1 MAKIVKIFLIAA
13 FSCVLAFGASG
24 EAFFAKFDK
33 DFIVATPN
41 YKRSL
46 HKELK
51 SLYQGA
57 SDKEVR
63 IKALKRLV
71 YSSKNLGLD
80 SSPYE
85 KELARINKN
94 ASAAN
99 EAKPKSGKQS
109 KERRD
114 ASNSKEKQSL
124 KNSKTANSTRGDGA
138 AASSSR
144 DKGSA
149 KNNKS
154 SKTANSKNPA
164 NSTEKSAKSAAN
176 PDKNRKVAASKTS
189 ADKASSAKISADK
202 ASAAKKVRAAASA
215 DLSLL
220 SKEDLEFLRST
231 RPSGADTAQ
240 DVDEISSDRQSSEDA
255 SAKNE
260 EGEPSTENSELRKSS
275 VKKEDKSANLALN
288 SLRGDASEIV
298 LEFNRDL
305 RQSDYKDFTIASS
318 DNFRFVIDFAARQK
332 SQSTRLKDS
341 FVGEVRISQYDD
353 KTVRVVLSD
362 EKEFNAGVQID
373 GNLMILSAAAKSS
386 RAKTPTKRR
395 SKNASEQSDA
405 HTAGDAQ
412 GAKSASV
419 KTEKIYKST
428 KGKLI
433 VIDPGHGGSDS
444 GAVGNGLKEK
454 SVVLA
459 TSKKLGALLQKRG
472 YKVLY
477 TRTTDVFI
485 NLRSRTAFAA
495 RKNADMFIS
504 IHANAAPNAKA
515 ALKMNGVETFF
526 LSPARSER
534 SKNAAALEN
543 KGDLEDM
550 NTFSKQTF
558 LNFLNREKIISSNK
572 LAIDIQSYMLSSV
585 KKSFASKDGGV
596 REAPFW
602 VLVGATMPAVLVEI
616 GYITHPQ
623 EGKNLGKSAYQDRI
637 AQGIANGVDAYFQKN
652 K

>member
-13 FSCVLAFGASG
+13 FSCVLAFGASS

-51 SLYQGA
+51 SLYQGT

-85 KELARINKN
+85 SALAKLQGKASDSSTHSKKLKDEN
-94 ASAAN
+94 A
-99 EAKPKSGKQS
+99 
-109 KERRD
+109 
-114 ASNSKEKQSL
+114 
-124 KNSKTANSTRGDGA
+124 KNSK
-138 AASSSR
+138 SS
-144 DKGSA
+144 DE
-149 KNNKS
+149 KNTSNLAHS
-154 SKTANSKNPA
+154 SKASASKNSKNSK
-164 NSTEKSAKSAAN
+164 NSTS
-176 PDKNRKVAASKTS
+176 KNLKKT
-189 ADKASSAKISADK
+189 
-202 ASAAKKVRAAASA
+202 RAPEEA
-215 DLSLL
+215 DLSSL

-231 RPSGADTAQ
+231 RPIGADEVVDAQ
-240 DVDEISSDRQSSEDA
+240 EDDGGEDA
-255 SAKNE
+255 TAENE
-260 EGEPSTENSELRKSS
+260 DDEEAADQSSELRKSS
-275 VKKEDKSANLALN
+275 VKKADKNAKLALN
-288 SLRGDASEIV
+288 SLRGDADEIV

-305 RQSDYKDFTIASS
+305 KRGDYKDFTIASS
-318 DNFRFVIDFAARQK
+318 DNFRFVIDFSARQK
-332 SQSTRLKDS
+332 SQKTRLKDS
-341 FVGEVRISQYDD
+341 FVSDVRVSQYND
-353 KTVRVVLSD
+353 KTVRIVLSD
-362 EKEFNAGVQID
+362 PKEFNANVEIS
-373 GNLMILSAAAKSS
+373 GNMMILSTAEGLKAAKSA
-386 RAKTPTKRR
+386 RAEKNKDQKSGRKRER
-395 SKNASEQSDA
+395 EQDSEPQISTID
-405 HTAGDAQ
+405 DSQ
-412 GAKSASV
+412 GAKTASV
-419 KTEKIYKST
+419 AAGKIYKST

-454 SVVLA
+454 NVVLA
-459 TSKKLGALLQKRG
+459 TSKKLGALLTKRG

-477 TRTTDVFI
+477 TRSTDVFI

-495 RKNADMFIS
+495 KRNADMFIS
-504 IHANAAPNAKA
+504 IHANAAPNASS
-515 ALKMNGVETFF
+515 ALKMSGVETFF

-543 KGDLEDM
+543 RGDLEDM

-585 KKSFASKDGGV
+585 KKSFSSRDGGV

-602 VLVGATMPAVLVEI
+602 VLVGATMPAVLVEM

>member
-13 FSCVLAFGASG
+13 FSCVLAFGASS

-51 SLYQGA
+51 SLYQGT

-85 KELARINKN
+85 SALAKLQGKASDSSTHSKKLKDEN
-94 ASAAN
+94 A
-99 EAKPKSGKQS
+99 
-109 KERRD
+109 
-114 ASNSKEKQSL
+114 
-124 KNSKTANSTRGDGA
+124 KNSK
-138 AASSSR
+138 SS
-144 DKGSA
+144 DE
-149 KNNKS
+149 KNTSNLAHS
-154 SKTANSKNPA
+154 SKASASKNSKNSK
-164 NSTEKSAKSAAN
+164 NSTS
-176 PDKNRKVAASKTS
+176 KNLKKT
-189 ADKASSAKISADK
+189 
-202 ASAAKKVRAAASA
+202 RAPEEA
-215 DLSLL
+215 DLSSL

-231 RPSGADTAQ
+231 RPIGADEVVDAQ
-240 DVDEISSDRQSSEDA
+240 EDDGGEDA
-255 SAKNE
+255 TAENE
-260 EGEPSTENSELRKSS
+260 DDEEAADQSSELRKSS
-275 VKKEDKSANLALN
+275 VKKADKNAKLALN
-288 SLRGDASEIV
+288 SLRGDADEIV

-305 RQSDYKDFTIASS
+305 KRGDYKDFTIASS
-318 DNFRFVIDFAARQK
+318 DNFRFVIDFSARQK
-332 SQSTRLKDS
+332 SQKTRLKDS
-341 FVGEVRISQYDD
+341 FVSDVRVSQYND
-353 KTVRVVLSD
+353 KTVRIVLSD
-362 EKEFNAGVQID
+362 PKEFNANVEIS
-373 GNLMILSAAAKSS
+373 GNMMILSTAEGLKAAKSA
-386 RAKTPTKRR
+386 RAEKNKDQKSGRKRER
-395 SKNASEQSDA
+395 EQDSEPQISTID
-405 HTAGDAQ
+405 DSQ
-412 GAKSASV
+412 GAKTASV
-419 KTEKIYKST
+419 AAGKIYKST

-454 SVVLA
+454 NVVLA
-459 TSKKLGALLQKRG
+459 TSKKLGALLTKRG

-477 TRTTDVFI
+477 TRSTDVFI

-495 RKNADMFIS
+495 KRNADMFIS
-504 IHANAAPNAKA
+504 IHANAAPNASS
-515 ALKMNGVETFF
+515 ALKMSGVETFF

-543 KGDLEDM
+543 RGDLEDM

-572 LAIDIQSYMLSSV
+572 LAIDIQSYMLSAV
-585 KKSFASKDGGV
+585 KKSFSSRDGGV

-602 VLVGATMPAVLVEI
+602 VLVGATMPAVLVEM

>member
-13 FSCVLAFGASG
+13 FSCVLAFGASS

-85 KELARINKN
+85 SALAKLQGKASDSSTNSKKLKDENAKNSKSSDEKN
-94 ASAAN
+94 ASNLAHS
-99 EAKPKSGKQS
+99 PK
-109 KERRD
+109 
-114 ASNSKEKQSL
+114 ASAS
-124 KNSKTANSTRGDGA
+124 KNSK
-138 AASSSR
+138 
-144 DKGSA
+144 
-149 KNNKS
+149 
-154 SKTANSKNPA
+154 NSKN
-164 NSTEKSAKSAAN
+164 STSKNLKKTRAPEK
-176 PDKNRKVAASKTS
+176 V
-189 ADKASSAKISADK
+189 
-202 ASAAKKVRAAASA
+202 
-215 DLSLL
+215 DLSSL
-220 SKEDLEFLRST
+220 SSEDLEFLRST
-231 RPSGADTAQ
+231 RPHGADDAKNSTDDAH
-240 DVDEISSDRQSSEDA
+240 SSDSSENPAGADDSLQA
-255 SAKNE
+255 QNSAD
-260 EGEPSTENSELRKSS
+260 STATERLDSELRKSS
-275 VKKEDKSANLALN
+275 VKKSSSDAKLALA
-288 SLRGDASEIV
+288 SLRGDKNEIV

-318 DNFRFVIDFAARQK
+318 DNFRFVIDFSARQK
-332 SQSTRLKDS
+332 SQKTRLKDS
-341 FVGEVRISQYDD
+341 FVSDVRVSQYND
-353 KTVRVVLSD
+353 KTVRIVLND
-362 EKEFNAGVQID
+362 PKEFNANVEIND
-373 GNLMILSAAAKSS
+373 NMMILSTAEGLKAAKSA
-386 RAKTPTKRR
+386 RAEKNKDQKSGRKRER
-395 SKNASEQSDA
+395 EQDSEPQISTID
-405 HTAGDAQ
+405 DSQ
-412 GAKSASV
+412 GAKTASV
-419 KTEKIYKST
+419 AAGKIYKST

-454 SVVLA
+454 NVVLA
-459 TSKKLGALLQKRG
+459 TSKKLGALLTKRG

-477 TRTTDVFI
+477 TRSTDVFI

-495 RKNADMFIS
+495 KKNADMFIS
-504 IHANAAPNAKA
+504 IHANAAPNASS
-515 ALKMNGVETFF
+515 ALKMSGVETFF

-585 KKSFASKDGGV
+585 KKSFSSRDGGV

-602 VLVGATMPAVLVEI
+602 VLVGATMPAVLVEM

>member
-13 FSCVLAFGASG
+13 FSCVLAFGASS

-51 SLYQGA
+51 SLYQGT

-63 IKALKRLV
+63 IKALKRLI

-85 KELARINKN
+85 SALAKLQGKASDSSTHSKKLKDEN
-94 ASAAN
+94 A
-99 EAKPKSGKQS
+99 
-109 KERRD
+109 
-114 ASNSKEKQSL
+114 
-124 KNSKTANSTRGDGA
+124 KNSK
-138 AASSSR
+138 SS
-144 DKGSA
+144 DE
-149 KNNKS
+149 KNTSNLAHS
-154 SKTANSKNPA
+154 SKASASKNSKNSK
-164 NSTEKSAKSAAN
+164 NSTS
-176 PDKNRKVAASKTS
+176 KNLKKT
-189 ADKASSAKISADK
+189 
-202 ASAAKKVRAAASA
+202 RAPEEA
-215 DLSLL
+215 DLSSL

-231 RPSGADTAQ
+231 RPIGANEAVDAQ
-240 DVDEISSDRQSSEDA
+240 EDDGGEDA
-255 SAKNE
+255 IAQNEHDEESADQ
-260 EGEPSTENSELRKSS
+260 SSELRKSS
-275 VKKEDKSANLALN
+275 VKKADKNAQLALN
-288 SLRGDASEIV
+288 SLRGDKNEIV

-305 RQSDYKDFTIASS
+305 SQSDYKDFTIASN
-318 DNFRFVIDFAARQK
+318 DHFRFVIDFSARQK
-332 SQSTRLKDS
+332 SQKTRLKDS
-341 FVGEVRISQYDD
+341 LVSDVRVSQYND
-353 KTVRVVLSD
+353 KTVRIVLSD
-362 EKEFNAGVQID
+362 PKEFNANVEIS
-373 GNLMILSAAAKSS
+373 GNMMILSTAEGLKAAKSA
-386 RAKTPTKRR
+386 RAEKNKDQKSGRKRER
-395 SKNASEQSDA
+395 EQDSEPQISTID
-405 HTAGDAQ
+405 DSQ
-412 GAKSASV
+412 GAKTASV
-419 KTEKIYKST
+419 AAGKIYKST

-454 SVVLA
+454 NVVLA
-459 TSKKLGALLQKRG
+459 TSKKLGALLTKRG

-477 TRTTDVFI
+477 TRSTDVFI

-495 RKNADMFIS
+495 KRNADMFIS
-504 IHANAAPNAKA
+504 IHTNAAPNASS
-515 ALKMNGVETFF
+515 ALKMSGVETFF

-543 KGDLEDM
+543 RGDLEDM

-585 KKSFASKDGGV
+585 KKSFSSRDGGV

-602 VLVGATMPAVLVEI
+602 VLVGATMPAVLVEM

>member
-13 FSCVLAFGASG
+13 FSCVLAFGASS

-85 KELARINKN
+85 SALAKLQGKASDSSTNSKKLKDENAKNSKSSDEKN
-94 ASAAN
+94 ASNLAHN
-99 EAKPKSGKQS
+99 PKAP
-109 KERRD
+109 
-114 ASNSKEKQSL
+114 AS
-124 KNSKTANSTRGDGA
+124 KNSK
-138 AASSSR
+138 
-144 DKGSA
+144 
-149 KNNKS
+149 
-154 SKTANSKNPA
+154 NSKN
-164 NSTEKSAKSAAN
+164 STS
-176 PDKNRKVAASKTS
+176 KNLKKT
-189 ADKASSAKISADK
+189 
-202 ASAAKKVRAAASA
+202 RAPEEA
-215 DLSLL
+215 DLSSL

-231 RPSGADTAQ
+231 RPRGADDAKNSTDDAH
-240 DVDEISSDRQSSEDA
+240 SNDA
-255 SAKNE
+255 SENPA
-260 EGEPSTENSELRKSS
+260 GSTATERLDSELRKSS
-275 VKKEDKSANLALN
+275 VKKSAPDAKLALA
-288 SLRGDASEIV
+288 SLRGDGDEIV

-305 RQSDYKDFTIASS
+305 KRGDYKDFTIASS
-318 DNFRFVIDFAARQK
+318 DNFRFVIDFSARQK
-332 SQSTRLKDS
+332 SQKTRFKDS
-341 FVGEVRISQYDD
+341 FVSDVRVSQYND
-353 KTVRVVLSD
+353 KTVRIVLSD
-362 EKEFNAGVQID
+362 PKEFNANVEIN
-373 GNLMILSAAAKSS
+373 GNMMILSTAEGLKAAKSA
-386 RAKTPTKRR
+386 RAEKNKDQKSGRKREHEQD
-395 SKNASEQSDA
+395 SEPQISTID
-405 HTAGDAQ
+405 DAQ
-412 GAKSASV
+412 GAKTASV
-419 KTEKIYKST
+419 AAGKIYKST

-454 SVVLA
+454 NVVLA
-459 TSKKLGALLQKRG
+459 TSKKLGALLTKRG

-477 TRTTDVFI
+477 TRSTDVFI

-495 RKNADMFIS
+495 KKNADMFIS
-504 IHANAAPNAKA
+504 IHANAAPNASS
-515 ALKMNGVETFF
+515 ALKMSGVETFF

-543 KGDLEDM
+543 RGDLEDM

-585 KKSFASKDGGV
+585 KKSFSSRDGGV

-602 VLVGATMPAVLVEI
+602 VLVGATMPAVLVEM
-616 GYITHPQ
+616 GYITHPD

-652 K
+652 R

>member
-13 FSCVLAFGASG
+13 FSCVLAFGASS

-85 KELARINKN
+85 SALAKLQGKASDSSTNSKKLKDENAKNSKSSDEKN
-94 ASAAN
+94 ASNLAHS
-99 EAKPKSGKQS
+99 PK
-109 KERRD
+109 
-114 ASNSKEKQSL
+114 ASAS
-124 KNSKTANSTRGDGA
+124 KNSK
-138 AASSSR
+138 
-144 DKGSA
+144 
-149 KNNKS
+149 
-154 SKTANSKNPA
+154 NSKN
-164 NSTEKSAKSAAN
+164 STS
-176 PDKNRKVAASKTS
+176 KNLKKT
-189 ADKASSAKISADK
+189 
-202 ASAAKKVRAAASA
+202 RAPEEA
-215 DLSLL
+215 DLSSL
-220 SKEDLEFLRST
+220 SSEDLEFLRST
-231 RPSGADTAQ
+231 RPRGAD
-240 DVDEISSDRQSSEDA
+240 DVKNSIDDARSSDSSGNPAGTDDSLQVQN
-255 SAKNE
+255 SA
-260 EGEPSTENSELRKSS
+260 GSAATERLDSELRKSS
-275 VKKEDKSANLALN
+275 VKKSSSDAKLALE
-288 SLRGDASEIV
+288 SLRGDADEIV

-305 RQSDYKDFTIASS
+305 KRGDYKDFTIVSS
-318 DNFRFVIDFAARQK
+318 DNFRFVIDFSARQK
-332 SQSTRLKDS
+332 SQKTRLKDS
-341 FVGEVRISQYDD
+341 FVSDVRVSQYND
-353 KTVRVVLSD
+353 KTVRIVLSD
-362 EKEFNAGVQID
+362 PKEFNANVEIN
-373 GNLMILSAAAKSS
+373 GNMMILSTAEGLKAAKSA
-386 RAKTPTKRR
+386 RAEKSKDQKSGRKRER
-395 SKNASEQSDA
+395 EQDSESQISTID
-405 HTAGDAQ
+405 DAQ
-412 GAKSASV
+412 GAKSVSV
-419 KTEKIYKST
+419 AAGKIYKST

-454 SVVLA
+454 NVVLA

-472 YKVLY
+472 YRVLY
-477 TRTTDVFI
+477 TRSTDVFI

-495 RKNADMFIS
+495 KKNADMFIS
-504 IHANAAPNAKA
+504 IHANAAPNASA
-515 ALKMNGVETFF
+515 ASKMSGVETFF

-543 KGDLEDM
+543 RGDLEDM

-585 KKSFASKDGGV
+585 KKSFSSRDGGV

-602 VLVGATMPAVLVEI
+602 VLVGATMPAVLVEM

>member
-13 FSCVLAFGASG
+13 FSCVLAFGASS

-80 SSPYE
+80 SSAYE
-85 KELARINKN
+85 KELARLNIK
-94 ASAAN
+94 SAD
-99 EAKPKSGKQS
+99 KTKSKSSSDESKQS
-109 KERRD
+109 
-114 ASNSKEKQSL
+114 SNSAEKKSS
-124 KNSKTANSTRGDGA
+124 KNSKK
-138 AASSSR
+138 ASSASSE
-144 DKGSA
+144 DSQASGG
-149 KNNKS
+149 
-154 SKTANSKNPA
+154 SKT
-164 NSTEKSAKSAAN
+164 KSAKSEGSFKAENSKSSSNLA
-176 PDKNRKVAASKTS
+176 DKNPKASASENSKS
-189 ADKASSAKISADK
+189 SKNSSAKK
-202 ASAAKKVRAAASA
+202 TQAAKNA
-215 DLSLL
+215 DLSSL

-231 RPSGADTAQ
+231 RPIGADEAIDAQEDDGSEGATAENE
-240 DVDEISSDRQSSEDA
+240 DDEEATDQS
-255 SAKNE
+255 
-260 EGEPSTENSELRKSS
+260 SELRKSS
-275 VKKEDKSANLALN
+275 VKKADKNAQLALN
-288 SLRGDASEIV
+288 SLRGDKNEIV

-305 RQSDYKDFTIASS
+305 RQSDYKDFTIASN
-318 DNFRFVIDFAARQK
+318 DHFRFVLDFSARQK
-332 SQSTRLKDS
+332 SHNTRLQDS
-341 FVGEVRISQYDD
+341 FVGEVRISQYND

-362 EKEFNAGVQID
+362 EKKFNASVQID
-373 GNLMILSAAAKSS
+373 GNLMILSAVESSKSAKAARTEKNRDQKSG
-386 RAKTPTKRR
+386 RKRGR
-395 SKNASEQSDA
+395 EQDSEPQIS
-405 HTAGDAQ
+405 TIEESG
-412 GAKSASV
+412 GAKSTSV
-419 KTEKIYKST
+419 AAGKIYKST

-454 SVVLA
+454 NVVLA

-472 YKVLY
+472 YRVLY
-477 TRTTDVFI
+477 TRSTDVFI
-485 NLRSRTAFAA
+485 NLRSRTIFAGK
-495 RKNADMFIS
+495 KNADMFIS
-504 IHANAAPNAKA
+504 IHANAAPNASA
-515 ALKMNGVETFF
+515 ASRMSGVETFF

-585 KKSFASKDGGV
+585 KKSFKSKDGGV

-616 GYITHPQ
+616 GYITHPD

>member
-85 KELARINKN
+85 KELTRLNKS

-124 KNSKTANSTRGDGA
+124 KNSKAANSTRGDGT

-154 SKTANSKNPA
+154 SKTTNSKNPS
-164 NSTEKSAKSAAN
+164 NSTKKNAKSAAN
-176 PDKNRKVAASKTS
+176 PDKNNKVVASKT
-189 ADKASSAKISADK
+189 SADK

-215 DLSLL
+215 DLSSL

-240 DVDEISSDRQSSEDA
+240 DVGEISSDRQSDEDA

-260 EGEPSTENSELRKSS
+260 EDEPSEKNRELRKSS

-386 RAKTPTKRR
+386 RAKTPPKRR
-395 SKNASEQSDA
+395 SKNAANEQSDA

-616 GYITHPQ
+616 GYITHPD

>member
-51 SLYQGA
+51 SLYEGA
-57 SDKEVR
+57 SQKEVR

-80 SSPYE
+80 SSAYE
-85 KELARINKN
+85 KELACINTK
-94 ASAAN
+94 S
-99 EAKPKSGKQS
+99 EDKAKSKSSSDESKQS
-109 KERRD
+109 
-114 ASNSKEKQSL
+114 SNSAEKKSS
-124 KNSKTANSTRGDGA
+124 KNSKK
-138 AASSSR
+138 ASSVSSE
-144 DKGSA
+144 DSQASGG
-149 KNNKS
+149 
-154 SKTANSKNPA
+154 SKT
-164 NSTEKSAKSAAN
+164 KSAKSEKSFKAEN
-176 PDKNRKVAASKTS
+176 SKSSSNLVDKSPKASASENSKSSASKN
-189 ADKASSAKISADK
+189 SSAKK
-202 ASAAKKVRAAASA
+202 TQAAKNA
-215 DLSLL
+215 DLSSL

-231 RPSGADTAQ
+231 RPIGADEVVDAQ
-240 DVDEISSDRQSSEDA
+240 EDDSGEDA
-255 SAKNE
+255 TTQNE
-260 EGEPSTENSELRKSS
+260 DDDAADQSSELRKSS
-275 VKKEDKSANLALN
+275 VKKADKNAQLALN
-288 SLRGDASEIV
+288 SLRGDKNEIV

-305 RQSDYKDFTIASS
+305 RQSDYKDFTIASN
-318 DNFRFVIDFAARQK
+318 DHFRFVLDFSARQK
-332 SQSTRLKDS
+332 SHNTRLQDS
-341 FVGEVRISQYDD
+341 FVGEVRISQYND

-362 EKEFNAGVQID
+362 EKKFNASVQID
-373 GNLMILSAAAKSS
+373 GNLMILSAVESSKSAKATRTEKNRDQKSG
-386 RAKTPTKRR
+386 RKRGR
-395 SKNASEQSDA
+395 EQDSEPQIS
-405 HTAGDAQ
+405 TIEESG
-412 GAKSASV
+412 GAKSTSV
-419 KTEKIYKST
+419 AAGKIYKST

-454 SVVLA
+454 NVVLA

-472 YKVLY
+472 YRVLY
-477 TRTTDVFI
+477 TRSTDVFI
-485 NLRSRTAFAA
+485 NLRSRTIFAGK
-495 RKNADMFIS
+495 KNADMFIS
-504 IHANAAPNAKA
+504 IHANAAPNASA
-515 ALKMNGVETFF
+515 ASRMSGVETFF

-543 KGDLEDM
+543 KGDMEDM

-585 KKSFASKDGGV
+585 KKSFKSKDGGV

-616 GYITHPQ
+616 GYITHPD

>member
-51 SLYQGA
+51 SLYEGA
-57 SDKEVR
+57 SQKEVR

-80 SSPYE
+80 SSAYE
-85 KELARINKN
+85 KELARINIK
-94 ASAAN
+94 SAD
-99 EAKPKSGKQS
+99 KTKSKSSSDESKQS
-109 KERRD
+109 
-114 ASNSKEKQSL
+114 SNSAEKKSS
-124 KNSKTANSTRGDGA
+124 KNSKK
-138 AASSSR
+138 ASSVSSE
-144 DKGSA
+144 DSQASGG
-149 KNNKS
+149 
-154 SKTANSKNPA
+154 SKT
-164 NSTEKSAKSAAN
+164 KSAKSEKSFKAKN
-176 PDKNRKVAASKTS
+176 SKSSSNLVDKSPKASASENSKSSASKN
-189 ADKASSAKISADK
+189 SSAKK
-202 ASAAKKVRAAASA
+202 TQAAKNA
-215 DLSLL
+215 DLSSL

-231 RPSGADTAQ
+231 RPIGADEVVDAQ
-240 DVDEISSDRQSSEDA
+240 EDDSGEDA
-255 SAKNE
+255 TTQNE
-260 EGEPSTENSELRKSS
+260 DDDAADQSSELRKSS
-275 VKKEDKSANLALN
+275 VKKADKNAQLALN
-288 SLRGDASEIV
+288 SLRGDKNEIV

-305 RQSDYKDFTIASS
+305 RQSDYKDFTIASN
-318 DNFRFVIDFAARQK
+318 DHFRFVLDFSARQK
-332 SQSTRLKDS
+332 SHNTRLQDS
-341 FVGEVRISQYDD
+341 FVGEVRISQYND

-362 EKEFNAGVQID
+362 EKKFNASVQID
-373 GNLMILSAAAKSS
+373 GNLMILSAVESSKSAKATRTEKNRDQKSG
-386 RAKTPTKRR
+386 RKRGR
-395 SKNASEQSDA
+395 EQDSEPQIS
-405 HTAGDAQ
+405 TIEESG
-412 GAKSASV
+412 GAKSTSV
-419 KTEKIYKST
+419 AAGKIYKST

-454 SVVLA
+454 NVVLA

-472 YKVLY
+472 YRVLY
-477 TRTTDVFI
+477 TRSTDVFI
-485 NLRSRTAFAA
+485 NLRSRTIFAGK
-495 RKNADMFIS
+495 KNADMFIS
-504 IHANAAPNAKA
+504 IHANAAPNASA
-515 ALKMNGVETFF
+515 ASRMSGVETFF

-543 KGDLEDM
+543 KGDMEDM

-585 KKSFASKDGGV
+585 KKSFKSKDGGV

-616 GYITHPQ
+616 GYITHPD

>member
-13 FSCVLAFGASG
+13 FSCVLAFGASS

-85 KELARINKN
+85 SALAKLEGKASDSSTNSKKLKDENAKNSKSSDEKN
-94 ASAAN
+94 ASNLAHS
-99 EAKPKSGKQS
+99 PK
-109 KERRD
+109 
-114 ASNSKEKQSL
+114 ASAS
-124 KNSKTANSTRGDGA
+124 KNSKTSKNST
-138 AASSSR
+138 
-144 DKGSA
+144 
-149 KNNKS
+149 
-154 SKTANSKNPA
+154 SKNL
-164 NSTEKSAKSAAN
+164 K
-176 PDKNRKVAASKTS
+176 KT
-189 ADKASSAKISADK
+189 
-202 ASAAKKVRAAASA
+202 RAPEEA
-215 DLSLL
+215 DLSSL
-220 SKEDLEFLRST
+220 SSEDLEFLRST
-231 RPSGADTAQ
+231 RPRGADEAVDAQ
-240 DVDEISSDRQSSEDA
+240 EDDSSEDA
-255 SAKNE
+255 IAQNEDDEESADQ
-260 EGEPSTENSELRKSS
+260 SSELRKSS
-275 VKKEDKSANLALN
+275 VKKADKNAQLALN
-288 SLRGDASEIV
+288 SLRGDGDEIV

-305 RQSDYKDFTIASS
+305 KRSDYKDFTIASS
-318 DNFRFVIDFAARQK
+318 DNFRFVIDFSARQK
-332 SQSTRLKDS
+332 SQKTRLKDS
-341 FVGEVRISQYDD
+341 FVSDVRVSQYND
-353 KTVRVVLSD
+353 KTVRIVLSD
-362 EKEFNAGVQID
+362 PKEFNANVEIN
-373 GNLMILSAAAKSS
+373 GNMMILSTAEGLKATKSA
-386 RAKTPTKRR
+386 REE
-395 SKNASEQSDA
+395 KNKDQKSGRKHGREQDSEPQIS
-405 HTAGDAQ
+405 TIEESG
-412 GAKSASV
+412 GAKSTSV
-419 KTEKIYKST
+419 AAGKIYKST

-454 SVVLA
+454 NVVLA
-459 TSKKLGALLQKRG
+459 TSKKLGALLTKRG

-477 TRTTDVFI
+477 TRSTDVFI

-495 RKNADMFIS
+495 KRNADMFIS
-504 IHANAAPNAKA
+504 IHANAAPNASS
-515 ALKMNGVETFF
+515 ALKMSGVETFF

-543 KGDLEDM
+543 RGDLEDM

-585 KKSFASKDGGV
+585 KKSFSSRDGGV

-602 VLVGATMPAVLVEI
+602 VLVGATMPAVLVEM

>member
-13 FSCVLAFGASG
+13 FSCVLAFGASS

-51 SLYQGA
+51 SLYEGA
-57 SDKEVR
+57 SQKEVR

-80 SSPYE
+80 SSAYE
-85 KELARINKN
+85 KELACINTK
-94 ASAAN
+94 S
-99 EAKPKSGKQS
+99 EDKAKSKSSSDESKQS
-109 KERRD
+109 
-114 ASNSKEKQSL
+114 SNSAEKKSS
-124 KNSKTANSTRGDGA
+124 KNSKKTSS
-138 AASSSR
+138 ASSENSQASG
-144 DKGSA
+144 DSKTKSA
-149 KNNKS
+149 KSEKS
-154 SKTANSKNPA
+154 SKTENSKSSSNL
-164 NSTEKSAKSAAN
+164 
-176 PDKNRKVAASKTS
+176 
-189 ADKASSAKISADK
+189 ADKSPKASASENSKSSKNSSAKKTQSAK
-202 ASAAKKVRAAASA
+202 NT
-215 DLSLL
+215 DLSPL

-231 RPSGADTAQ
+231 RPIGADEAVNAQEDDSGEDTTAQ
-240 DVDEISSDRQSSEDA
+240 NEDDEEVADQS
-255 SAKNE
+255 
-260 EGEPSTENSELRKSS
+260 SELRKSS
-275 VKKEDKSANLALN
+275 VKKADKNAQLALN
-288 SLRGDASEIV
+288 SLRGDKNEIV

-305 RQSDYKDFTIASS
+305 RQSDYKDFTIASN
-318 DNFRFVIDFAARQK
+318 DHFRFVLDFSARQK
-332 SQSTRLKDS
+332 SHNTRLQDS
-341 FVGEVRISQYDD
+341 FVGEVRISQYND

-362 EKEFNAGVQID
+362 EKKFNASVQID
-373 GNLMILSAAAKSS
+373 GNLMILSAVESSKSAKAARAEKNRDQKSG
-386 RAKTPTKRR
+386 RKRGR
-395 SKNASEQSDA
+395 EQDSEPQIS
-405 HTAGDAQ
+405 TIEESG
-412 GAKSASV
+412 GAKSTSV
-419 KTEKIYKST
+419 AAGKIYKST

-454 SVVLA
+454 NVVLA

-472 YKVLY
+472 YRVLY
-477 TRTTDVFI
+477 TRSTDVFI
-485 NLRSRTAFAA
+485 NLRSRTIFAGK
-495 RKNADMFIS
+495 KNADMFIS
-504 IHANAAPNAKA
+504 IHANAAPNASA
-515 ALKMNGVETFF
+515 ASRMSGVETFF

-585 KKSFASKDGGV
+585 KKSFKSKDGGV

-616 GYITHPQ
+616 GYITHPD

>member
-13 FSCVLAFGASG
+13 FSCVLAFGASS

-85 KELARINKN
+85 SALAKLQGKASDSSTNSKKLKDENAKNSKSSDEKN
-94 ASAAN
+94 ASN
-99 EAKPKSGKQS
+99 LVHSS
-109 KERRD
+109 K
-114 ASNSKEKQSL
+114 ASAS
-124 KNSKTANSTRGDGA
+124 KNSK
-138 AASSSR
+138 
-144 DKGSA
+144 
-149 KNNKS
+149 
-154 SKTANSKNPA
+154 NSKN
-164 NSTEKSAKSAAN
+164 STS
-176 PDKNRKVAASKTS
+176 KNLKKT
-189 ADKASSAKISADK
+189 
-202 ASAAKKVRAAASA
+202 RAPEEV
-215 DLSLL
+215 DLSSL
-220 SKEDLEFLRST
+220 SSEDLEFLRST
-231 RPSGADTAQ
+231 RPHGADDAKNSTDDAH
-240 DVDEISSDRQSSEDA
+240 SSDSSENPAGADDSLQA
-255 SAKNE
+255 QNSAD
-260 EGEPSTENSELRKSS
+260 SAATERLDSELRKNSI
-275 VKKEDKSANLALN
+275 KKSAPDAKLALA
-288 SLRGDASEIV
+288 SLRGDGDEIV

-305 RQSDYKDFTIASS
+305 KRGDYKDFTIASS
-318 DNFRFVIDFAARQK
+318 DNFRFVIDFSARQK
-332 SQSTRLKDS
+332 SQKTRLKDS
-341 FVGEVRISQYDD
+341 FVSDVRVSQYNDRTVRI
-353 KTVRVVLSD
+353 VLSD
-362 EKEFNAGVQID
+362 PKEFNANVEIN
-373 GNLMILSAAAKSS
+373 GNMMILSTAEGLKAAKSARVEKSKDQKS
-386 RAKTPTKRR
+386 RRKRER
-395 SKNASEQSDA
+395 EQDSEPQISTIDES
-405 HTAGDAQ
+405 Q
-412 GAKSASV
+412 GAKSVSMA
-419 KTEKIYKST
+419 TGKIYKST

-454 SVVLA
+454 NVVLA
-459 TSKKLGALLQKRG
+459 TSKKLGALLTKRG

-477 TRTTDVFI
+477 TRSTDVFI

-495 RKNADMFIS
+495 KRNADMFIS
-504 IHANAAPNAKA
+504 IHANAAPNASS
-515 ALKMNGVETFF
+515 ALKMSGVETFF

-543 KGDLEDM
+543 RGDLEDM

-585 KKSFASKDGGV
+585 KKSFKSKDGGV

-602 VLVGATMPAVLVEI
+602 VLVGATMPAVLVEM

>member
-13 FSCVLAFGASG
+13 FSCVLAFGASS

-80 SSPYE
+80 SSAYE
-85 KELARINKN
+85 KELARLNIK
-94 ASAAN
+94 SAD
-99 EAKPKSGKQS
+99 KTKSKSSSDESKQS
-109 KERRD
+109 
-114 ASNSKEKQSL
+114 SNSAEKKSS
-124 KNSKTANSTRGDGA
+124 KNSKK
-138 AASSSR
+138 ASSASSE
-144 DKGSA
+144 DSQASGG
-149 KNNKS
+149 
-154 SKTANSKNPA
+154 SKT
-164 NSTEKSAKSAAN
+164 KSAKSEKSSKAENSKSSSNLA
-176 PDKNRKVAASKTS
+176 DKNPKASASENSKS
-189 ADKASSAKISADK
+189 SKNSSAKK
-202 ASAAKKVRAAASA
+202 TQAAKNA
-215 DLSLL
+215 DLSSL

-231 RPSGADTAQ
+231 RPIGADEAIGAQEDDGSEGATAENE
-240 DVDEISSDRQSSEDA
+240 DDEEATDQS
-255 SAKNE
+255 
-260 EGEPSTENSELRKSS
+260 SELRKSS
-275 VKKEDKSANLALN
+275 VKKADKNAQLALN
-288 SLRGDASEIV
+288 SLRGDKNEIV

-305 RQSDYKDFTIASS
+305 RQSDYKDFTIASN
-318 DNFRFVIDFAARQK
+318 DHFRFVLDFSARQK
-332 SQSTRLKDS
+332 SHNTRLQDS
-341 FVGEVRISQYDD
+341 FVGEVRISQYND

-362 EKEFNAGVQID
+362 EKKFNASVQID
-373 GNLMILSAAAKSS
+373 GNLMILSAVESSKSAKAARTEKNRDQKSG
-386 RAKTPTKRR
+386 RKRGR
-395 SKNASEQSDA
+395 EQDSEPQIS
-405 HTAGDAQ
+405 TIEESG
-412 GAKSASV
+412 GAKSTSV
-419 KTEKIYKST
+419 AAGKIYKST

-454 SVVLA
+454 NVVLA

-472 YKVLY
+472 YRVLY
-477 TRTTDVFI
+477 TRSTDVFI
-485 NLRSRTAFAA
+485 NLRSRTIFAGK
-495 RKNADMFIS
+495 KNADMFIS
-504 IHANAAPNAKA
+504 IHANAAPNASS
-515 ALKMNGVETFF
+515 ALKMSGVETFF

-543 KGDLEDM
+543 RGDLEDM

-585 KKSFASKDGGV
+585 KKSFSSRDGGV

-602 VLVGATMPAVLVEI
+602 VLVGATMPAVLVEM

>member
-13 FSCVLAFGASG
+13 FSCVLAFGASS

-85 KELARINKN
+85 KELARINTK
-94 ASAAN
+94 SAD
-99 EAKPKSGKQS
+99 KTKSKSSSDESKQN
-109 KERRD
+109 
-114 ASNSKEKQSL
+114 SNSAEKKSS
-124 KNSKTANSTRGDGA
+124 KNSKKTSS
-138 AASSSR
+138 ASSEDSQAS
-144 DKGSA
+144 GG
-149 KNNKS
+149 
-154 SKTANSKNPA
+154 SKT
-164 NSTEKSAKSAAN
+164 KSAKSE
-176 PDKNRKVAASKTS
+176 KNSKAENS
-189 ADKASSAKISADK
+189 KSSSNLADKAPKASASENSKSSASKNSSAKK
-202 ASAAKKVRAAASA
+202 TQAAKNA
-215 DLSLL
+215 DLSSL

-231 RPSGADTAQ
+231 RPIG
-240 DVDEISSDRQSSEDA
+240 VDEVVDAQEDDGGEDA
-255 SAKNE
+255 IVQNE
-260 EGEPSTENSELRKSS
+260 DDEEAADQSSELRKSS
-275 VKKEDKSANLALN
+275 VKKADKNAQLALN
-288 SLRGDASEIV
+288 SLRGDKNEIV

-305 RQSDYKDFTIASS
+305 RQSDYKDFTIASN
-318 DNFRFVIDFAARQK
+318 DHFRFVLDFSARQK
-332 SQSTRLKDS
+332 SHNTRLQDS
-341 FVGEVRISQYDD
+341 FVGEVRISQYND

-362 EKEFNAGVQID
+362 EKKFNASVQID
-373 GNLMILSAAAKSS
+373 ENLMILSAVESSKSAKAARAEKNRDQKSG
-386 RAKTPTKRR
+386 RKRGR
-395 SKNASEQSDA
+395 EQDSEPQIS
-405 HTAGDAQ
+405 TIEESG
-412 GAKSASV
+412 GAKSTSV
-419 KTEKIYKST
+419 AAGKIYKST

-454 SVVLA
+454 NVVLA

-472 YKVLY
+472 YRVLY
-477 TRTTDVFI
+477 TRSTDVFI
-485 NLRSRTAFAA
+485 NLRSRTIFAGK
-495 RKNADMFIS
+495 KNADMFIS
-504 IHANAAPNAKA
+504 IHANAAPNASA
-515 ALKMNGVETFF
+515 ASRMSGVETFF

-585 KKSFASKDGGV
+585 KKSFKSKDGGV

-616 GYITHPQ
+616 GYITHPD

>member
-13 FSCVLAFGASG
+13 FSCVLAFGASS
-24 EAFFAKFDK
+24 EVFFAKFDK

-51 SLYQGA
+51 LLYQGA

-85 KELARINKN
+85 SALAKLQGKASDSSTNSKKLKDENTKNSKSLDEKN
-94 ASAAN
+94 ASNLAHS
-99 EAKPKSGKQS
+99 PKAP
-109 KERRD
+109 
-114 ASNSKEKQSL
+114 AS
-124 KNSKTANSTRGDGA
+124 KNSK
-138 AASSSR
+138 
-144 DKGSA
+144 
-149 KNNKS
+149 
-154 SKTANSKNPA
+154 NSKN
-164 NSTEKSAKSAAN
+164 STS
-176 PDKNRKVAASKTS
+176 KNLKKT
-189 ADKASSAKISADK
+189 
-202 ASAAKKVRAAASA
+202 RAPEEA
-215 DLSLL
+215 DLSSL
-220 SKEDLEFLRST
+220 SSEDLEFLRST
-231 RPSGADTAQ
+231 RPHDADDAKNSTDDARSNDASENPAGADDSLQAQ
-240 DVDEISSDRQSSEDA
+240 N
-255 SAKNE
+255 SA
-260 EGEPSTENSELRKSS
+260 GSAATERLDSELRKSS
-275 VKKEDKSANLALN
+275 VKKSAPDAKLALA
-288 SLRGDASEIV
+288 SLRGDGDEIV

-305 RQSDYKDFTIASS
+305 KRGDYKDFTIASS
-318 DNFRFVIDFAARQK
+318 DNFRFVLDFSARQK
-332 SQSTRLKDS
+332 SQKTRLKDS
-341 FVGEVRISQYDD
+341 FVSDVRVSQYND
-353 KTVRVVLSD
+353 KTVRIVLSNP
-362 EKEFNAGVQID
+362 KEFNANVEIN
-373 GNLMILSAAAKSS
+373 GNMMILSTAEGLKAAKSA
-386 RAKTPTKRR
+386 RAE
-395 SKNASEQSDA
+395 KNKDQKSGRKHGREQDSEPQIS
-405 HTAGDAQ
+405 TIEESG
-412 GAKSASV
+412 GAKSTSV
-419 KTEKIYKST
+419 AAGKIYKST

-454 SVVLA
+454 NVVLA
-459 TSKKLGALLQKRG
+459 TSKKLGVLLTKRG

-477 TRTTDVFI
+477 TRSTDVFI

-495 RKNADMFIS
+495 KKNADMFIS
-504 IHANAAPNAKA
+504 IHANAAPNANS
-515 ALKMNGVETFF
+515 ALKMSGVETFF

-543 KGDLEDM
+543 RGDLEDM

-585 KKSFASKDGGV
+585 KKSFSSRDGGV

-602 VLVGATMPAVLVEI
+602 VLVGATMPAVLVEM

>member
-13 FSCVLAFGASG
+13 FSCVLAFGASS
-24 EAFFAKFDK
+24 EVFFAKFDK

-51 SLYQGA
+51 LLYQGA

-85 KELARINKN
+85 SALAKLQGKASDSSTNSKKLKDENAKNSKSSDEKN
-94 ASAAN
+94 ASNLAH
-99 EAKPKSGKQS
+99 SS
-109 KERRD
+109 KVS
-114 ASNSKEKQSL
+114 AS
-124 KNSKTANSTRGDGA
+124 KNSK
-138 AASSSR
+138 
-144 DKGSA
+144 
-149 KNNKS
+149 
-154 SKTANSKNPA
+154 NSKN
-164 NSTEKSAKSAAN
+164 STS
-176 PDKNRKVAASKTS
+176 KNLKKT
-189 ADKASSAKISADK
+189 
-202 ASAAKKVRAAASA
+202 RAPEEA
-215 DLSLL
+215 DLSSL
-220 SKEDLEFLRST
+220 SSEDLEFLRST
-231 RPSGADTAQ
+231 RPHDADDAKNSTDDARSNDASENPAGADDSLQAQ
-240 DVDEISSDRQSSEDA
+240 N
-255 SAKNE
+255 SA
-260 EGEPSTENSELRKSS
+260 GSAATERLDSELRKSS
-275 VKKEDKSANLALN
+275 VKKSAPDAKLALA
-288 SLRGDASEIV
+288 SLRGDGDEIV

-305 RQSDYKDFTIASS
+305 KRGDYKDFTIASS
-318 DNFRFVIDFAARQK
+318 DNFRFVLDFSARQK
-332 SQSTRLKDS
+332 SQKTRLKDS
-341 FVGEVRISQYDD
+341 FVSDVRVSQYND
-353 KTVRVVLSD
+353 KTVRIVLSNP
-362 EKEFNAGVQID
+362 KEFNANVEIN
-373 GNLMILSAAAKSS
+373 GNMMILSTAEGLKAAKSA
-386 RAKTPTKRR
+386 RAE
-395 SKNASEQSDA
+395 KNKDQKSGRKHGREQDSEPQIS
-405 HTAGDAQ
+405 TIEESG
-412 GAKSASV
+412 GAKSTSV
-419 KTEKIYKST
+419 AAGKIYKST

-454 SVVLA
+454 NVVLA
-459 TSKKLGALLQKRG
+459 TSKKLGVLLTKRG

-477 TRTTDVFI
+477 TRSTDVFI

-495 RKNADMFIS
+495 KKNADMFIS
-504 IHANAAPNAKA
+504 IHANAAPNANS
-515 ALKMNGVETFF
+515 ALKMSGVETFF

-543 KGDLEDM
+543 RGDLEDM

-585 KKSFASKDGGV
+585 KKSFSSRDGGV

-602 VLVGATMPAVLVEI
+602 VLVGATMPAVLVEM

>member
-13 FSCVLAFGASG
+13 FSCVLAFGASS

-51 SLYQGA
+51 SLYEGA

-85 KELARINKN
+85 SALAKLQGKASDSSTNSKKLKDENTKNSKSLDEKN
-94 ASAAN
+94 ASNLAHSSKAS
-99 EAKPKSGKQS
+99 ASKKS
-109 KERRD
+109 
-114 ASNSKEKQSL
+114 
-124 KNSKTANSTRGDGA
+124 KNSKNST
-138 AASSSR
+138 
-144 DKGSA
+144 
-149 KNNKS
+149 
-154 SKTANSKNPA
+154 SKNL
-164 NSTEKSAKSAAN
+164 K
-176 PDKNRKVAASKTS
+176 KTH
-189 ADKASSAKISADK
+189 
-202 ASAAKKVRAAASA
+202 VPEEA
-215 DLSLL
+215 DLSSL
-220 SKEDLEFLRST
+220 SSEDLEFLRST
-231 RPSGADTAQ
+231 RPIGADEAVDAQ
-240 DVDEISSDRQSSEDA
+240 EDDGGEDA
-255 SAKNE
+255 SRKTRIE
-260 EGEPSTENSELRKSS
+260 EEAADQSSELRKSS
-275 VKKEDKSANLALN
+275 VKKADKNAQLALN
-288 SLRGDASEIV
+288 SLRGDKNEIV

-305 RQSDYKDFTIASS
+305 KRGDYKDFTIASS
-318 DNFRFVIDFAARQK
+318 DNFRFVIDFSARQK
-332 SQSTRLKDS
+332 SQKTRLKDS
-341 FVGEVRISQYDD
+341 FVSDVRVSQYND
-353 KTVRVVLSD
+353 KTVRIVLSD
-362 EKEFNAGVQID
+362 PKEFNANVEIS
-373 GNLMILSAAAKSS
+373 GNMMILSTAEGLKTAKAARAEKNRDQKSG
-386 RAKTPTKRR
+386 RKRGR
-395 SKNASEQSDA
+395 EQDSEPQIS
-405 HTAGDAQ
+405 TIEESG
-412 GAKSASV
+412 GAKSTSV
-419 KTEKIYKST
+419 AAGKIYKST

-454 SVVLA
+454 NVVLA
-459 TSKKLGALLQKRG
+459 TSKKLGALLTKRG

-477 TRTTDVFI
+477 TRSTDVFI

-495 RKNADMFIS
+495 KRNADMFIS
-504 IHANAAPNAKA
+504 IHANAAPNASA
-515 ALKMNGVETFF
+515 ASKMSGVETFF

-543 KGDLEDM
+543 RGDLEDM

-585 KKSFASKDGGV
+585 KKSFSSRDGGV

-602 VLVGATMPAVLVEI
+602 VLVGATMPAVLVEM

>member
-13 FSCVLAFGASG
+13 FSCVLAFGASS

-85 KELARINKN
+85 SALAKLQGKASDSSTNSKKLKDENAKNSKSSDEKN
-94 ASAAN
+94 ASNLAHN
-99 EAKPKSGKQS
+99 PK
-109 KERRD
+109 
-114 ASNSKEKQSL
+114 ASAS
-124 KNSKTANSTRGDGA
+124 KNSK
-138 AASSSR
+138 
-144 DKGSA
+144 
-149 KNNKS
+149 
-154 SKTANSKNPA
+154 NSKN
-164 NSTEKSAKSAAN
+164 STS
-176 PDKNRKVAASKTS
+176 KNLK
-189 ADKASSAKISADK
+189 KA
-202 ASAAKKVRAAASA
+202 RAPEEA
-215 DLSLL
+215 DLSSL
-220 SKEDLEFLRST
+220 SSEDLEFLRST
-231 RPSGADTAQ
+231 RPRGADEV
-240 DVDEISSDRQSSEDA
+240 VDTQEDDGGEDA
-255 SAKNE
+255 IAQNE
-260 EGEPSTENSELRKSS
+260 DEEAADQSNELRKSS
-275 VKKEDKSANLALN
+275 VKKADKNAQLALN
-288 SLRGDASEIV
+288 SLRGDGDEIV

-305 RQSDYKDFTIASS
+305 KRGDYKDFTIASS
-318 DNFRFVIDFAARQK
+318 DNFRFVIDFSARQK
-332 SQSTRLKDS
+332 SQKTRLKDS
-341 FVGEVRISQYDD
+341 FVSDVRVSQYND
-353 KTVRVVLSD
+353 KTVRIVLSD
-362 EKEFNAGVQID
+362 PKEFNANVEIS
-373 GNLMILSAAAKSS
+373 GNMMILSTAEGLKAAKSARTEKNKDQKS
-386 RAKTPTKRR
+386 GRKRER
-395 SKNASEQSDA
+395 EQDSEPQISTID
-405 HTAGDAQ
+405 DAQ
-412 GAKSASV
+412 GAKTASV
-419 KTEKIYKST
+419 AAGKIYKST

-454 SVVLA
+454 NVVLA
-459 TSKKLGALLQKRG
+459 TSKKLGALLTKRG

-477 TRTTDVFI
+477 TRSTDVFI

-495 RKNADMFIS
+495 KKNADMFIS
-504 IHANAAPNAKA
+504 IHANAAPNASS
-515 ALKMNGVETFF
+515 ALKMSGVETFF

-543 KGDLEDM
+543 RGDLEDM

-585 KKSFASKDGGV
+585 KKSFSSRDGGV

-602 VLVGATMPAVLVEI
+602 VLVGATMPAVLVEM

>member
-1 MAKIVKIFLIAA
+1 MAKIVKIFLIAT
-13 FSCVLAFGASG
+13 FSCVLAFGASS

-51 SLYQGA
+51 SLYQDA

-85 KELARINKN
+85 SALAKLQGKASDSSTHSKKLKDEN
-94 ASAAN
+94 A
-99 EAKPKSGKQS
+99 
-109 KERRD
+109 
-114 ASNSKEKQSL
+114 
-124 KNSKTANSTRGDGA
+124 KNSK
-138 AASSSR
+138 SS
-144 DKGSA
+144 DE
-149 KNNKS
+149 KNVSNLAHS
-154 SKTANSKNPA
+154 SKASASKNSKNSK
-164 NSTEKSAKSAAN
+164 NSTS
-176 PDKNRKVAASKTS
+176 KNLKKTH
-189 ADKASSAKISADK
+189 
-202 ASAAKKVRAAASA
+202 VPEEA
-215 DLSLL
+215 DLSSL
-220 SKEDLEFLRST
+220 SSEDLEFLRST
-231 RPSGADTAQ
+231 RPRGADDAKNST
-240 DVDEISSDRQSSEDA
+240 DDTKSYDSSENPVGADDSLQA
-255 SAKNE
+255 QNSA
-260 EGEPSTENSELRKSS
+260 GSAATERLDSELRKSS
-275 VKKEDKSANLALN
+275 VKKSAPDAKLALA
-288 SLRGDASEIV
+288 SLRGDADEIV

-305 RQSDYKDFTIASS
+305 KRGDYKDFTIASS
-318 DNFRFVIDFAARQK
+318 DNFRFVLDFSARQK
-332 SQSTRLKDS
+332 SQKTRLKDS
-341 FVGEVRISQYDD
+341 FVSDVRVSQYND
-353 KTVRVVLSD
+353 KTVRIVLSD
-362 EKEFNAGVQID
+362 PKEFNANVEIS
-373 GNLMILSAAAKSS
+373 GNMMILSTAEGLKAAKSA
-386 RAKTPTKRR
+386 RAEKNKDQKSGRKRER
-395 SKNASEQSDA
+395 EQDSEPQISTID
-405 HTAGDAQ
+405 DAQ
-412 GAKSASV
+412 GAKSVFVAV
-419 KTEKIYKST
+419 GKIYKST

-454 SVVLA
+454 NVVLA
-459 TSKKLGALLQKRG
+459 TSKKLGALLTKRG

-477 TRTTDVFI
+477 TRSTDVFI

-495 RKNADMFIS
+495 KKNADMFIS
-504 IHANAAPNAKA
+504 IHANAAPNASA
-515 ALKMNGVETFF
+515 ASRMSGVETFF

-585 KKSFASKDGGV
+585 KKSFSSRDGGV

-616 GYITHPQ
+616 GYITHPD

>member
-13 FSCVLAFGASG
+13 FSCVLAFGASS

-85 KELARINKN
+85 SALAKLQGK
-94 ASAAN
+94 ASD
-99 EAKPKSGKQS
+99 SS
-109 KERRD
+109 T
-114 ASNSKEKQSL
+114 NSKKLKDENA
-124 KNSKTANSTRGDGA
+124 KNSK
-138 AASSSR
+138 SS
-144 DKGSA
+144 DE
-149 KNNKS
+149 KNTSNLVHS
-154 SKTANSKNPA
+154 SKASASKNSKNSK
-164 NSTEKSAKSAAN
+164 NSTS
-176 PDKNRKVAASKTS
+176 KNLKKT
-189 ADKASSAKISADK
+189 
-202 ASAAKKVRAAASA
+202 RAPEEA
-215 DLSLL
+215 DLSSL
-220 SKEDLEFLRST
+220 SSEDLEFLRST
-231 RPSGADTAQ
+231 RPHGADDAKNSTDDAY
-240 DVDEISSDRQSSEDA
+240 SSDSSENPTGADDSLQVQN
-255 SAKNE
+255 SAD
-260 EGEPSTENSELRKSS
+260 SAATERLDSELRKSS
-275 VKKEDKSANLALN
+275 VKKSAPDAKLALA
-288 SLRGDASEIV
+288 SLRGDGDEIV

-305 RQSDYKDFTIASS
+305 KRSDYKDFTIASS
-318 DNFRFVIDFAARQK
+318 DNFRFVIDFSARQK
-332 SQSTRLKDS
+332 SQKTRLKDS
-341 FVGEVRISQYDD
+341 FVSDVRVSQYND
-353 KTVRVVLSD
+353 KTVRIVLSD
-362 EKEFNAGVQID
+362 PKEFNANVEIS
-373 GNLMILSAAAKSS
+373 GNMMILSTAEGLKATKSA
-386 RAKTPTKRR
+386 RAEKNKDQKSGRKRGR
-395 SKNASEQSDA
+395 EQDSEPQISTIDES
-405 HTAGDAQ
+405 Q
-412 GAKSASV
+412 GAKTASV
-419 KTEKIYKST
+419 AAGKIYKST

-454 SVVLA
+454 NVVLA
-459 TSKKLGALLQKRG
+459 TSKKLGALLTKRG

-477 TRTTDVFI
+477 TRSTDVFI

-495 RKNADMFIS
+495 KRNADMFIS
-504 IHANAAPNAKA
+504 IHANAAPNASS
-515 ALKMNGVETFF
+515 ALKMSGVETFF

-585 KKSFASKDGGV
+585 KKSFSSRDGGV

>member
-1 MAKIVKIFLIAA
+1 MAKIIKIFLIAA
-13 FSCVLAFGASG
+13 FSCVLAFGASS

-80 SSPYE
+80 SSAYE
-85 KELARINKN
+85 KELARINTKG
-94 ASAAN
+94 AD
-99 EAKPKSGKQS
+99 KIKSKSSSDESKQS
-109 KERRD
+109 SSS
-114 ASNSKEKQSL
+114 AEK
-124 KNSKTANSTRGDGA
+124 KNSKNSKKTSS
-138 AASSSR
+138 ASNEDSQASGNS
-144 DKGSA
+144 KTKST
-149 KNNKS
+149 KSEKS
-154 SKTANSKNPA
+154 SKAENSKSSSNLADKNPKASASENSKN
-164 NSTEKSAKSAAN
+164 SVS
-176 PDKNRKVAASKTS
+176 KN
-189 ADKASSAKISADK
+189 SSAKK
-202 ASAAKKVRAAASA
+202 TQAAKNA
-215 DLSLL
+215 DLSSL

-231 RPSGADTAQ
+231 RPIGADEAVDAQ
-240 DVDEISSDRQSSEDA
+240 EDDGGEEVIAQNEDDEKSADQS
-255 SAKNE
+255 
-260 EGEPSTENSELRKSS
+260 SELRKSN
-275 VKKEDKSANLALN
+275 VKKADKNAQLALN
-288 SLRGDASEIV
+288 SLRGDKNEIV

-305 RQSDYKDFTIASS
+305 SQSDYKDLTIASN
-318 DNFRFVIDFAARQK
+318 DNFRFVIDFSARQK
-332 SQSTRLKDS
+332 SQKTRLKDS
-341 FVGEVRISQYDD
+341 FVSDVRVSQYND
-353 KTVRVVLSD
+353 KTVRIVLSD
-362 EKEFNAGVQID
+362 PKEFNANVEIS
-373 GNLMILSAAAKSS
+373 GNMMILSTAEGLKAAKSARTEKNKDQKS
-386 RAKTPTKRR
+386 GRKRER
-395 SKNASEQSDA
+395 EQDSEPQISTID
-405 HTAGDAQ
+405 DAQ
-412 GAKSASV
+412 GAKTASV
-419 KTEKIYKST
+419 AAGKIYKST

-454 SVVLA
+454 NVVLA
-459 TSKKLGALLQKRG
+459 TSKKLGALLTKRG

-477 TRTTDVFI
+477 TRSTDVFI

-495 RKNADMFIS
+495 KKNADMFIS
-504 IHANAAPNAKA
+504 IHANAAPNASS
-515 ALKMNGVETFF
+515 ALKMSGVETFF

-543 KGDLEDM
+543 RGDLEDM

-585 KKSFASKDGGV
+585 KKSFSSRDGGV

-602 VLVGATMPAVLVEI
+602 VLVGATMPAVLVEM

>member
-13 FSCVLAFGASG
+13 FSCVLAFGASS

-51 SLYQGA
+51 SLYQGT

-80 SSPYE
+80 SSAYE
-85 KELARINKN
+85 KELARLNTKG
-94 ASAAN
+94 AD
-99 EAKPKSGKQS
+99 KTKSKSSSDESKQS
-109 KERRD
+109 SSS
-114 ASNSKEKQSL
+114 AEKKSS
-124 KNSKTANSTRGDGA
+124 KNSKKTSS
-138 AASSSR
+138 ASNEDSQA
-144 DKGSA
+144 SA
-149 KNNKS
+149 S
-154 SKTANSKNPA
+154 SKT
-164 NSTEKSAKSAAN
+164 KSAKSEGSFKAEN
-176 PDKNRKVAASKTS
+176 SKSSSNLTDKSPKASASENSKASTS
-189 ADKASSAKISADK
+189 KNSSAKK
-202 ASAAKKVRAAASA
+202 TQAAKNA
-215 DLSLL
+215 DLSSL

-231 RPSGADTAQ
+231 RPIGADEAVDAQ
-240 DVDEISSDRQSSEDA
+240 EDDGGEDA
-255 SAKNE
+255 IAQNEDDEESADQ
-260 EGEPSTENSELRKSS
+260 SSELRKSS
-275 VKKEDKSANLALN
+275 VKKADKNAQLALN
-288 SLRGDASEIV
+288 SLRGNKNEIV

-305 RQSDYKDFTIASS
+305 SQSDYKDFTIASN
-318 DNFRFVIDFAARQK
+318 DHFRFVLDFSARQK
-332 SQSTRLKDS
+332 SHNTRLKDS
-341 FVGEVRISQYDD
+341 FVGEVRISQYND

-362 EKEFNAGVQID
+362 EKKFNANMQID
-373 GNLMILSAAAKSS
+373 GNLMILSAAENSKSAKSA
-386 RAKTPTKRR
+386 RAEKNRDQKTGRKRGR
-395 SKNASEQSDA
+395 EQDSESQISTIDES
-405 HTAGDAQ
+405 Q
-412 GAKSASV
+412 GAKSVSV
-419 KTEKIYKST
+419 AAGKIYKST

-454 SVVLA
+454 NVVLA
-459 TSKKLGALLQKRG
+459 TSKKLGALLTKRG
-472 YKVLY
+472 YRVLY
-477 TRTTDVFI
+477 TRSTDVFI

-495 RKNADMFIS
+495 KKNADMFIS
-504 IHANAAPNAKA
+504 IHANAAPNASS
-515 ALKMNGVETFF
+515 ALKMSGVETFF

-543 KGDLEDM
+543 RGDLEDM

-585 KKSFASKDGGV
+585 KKSFSSRDGGV

-602 VLVGATMPAVLVEI
+602 VLVGATMPAVLVEM

-652 K
+652 R

>member
-1 MAKIVKIFLIAA
+1 MAKIVKIFLIAT
-13 FSCVLAFGASG
+13 FSCVLAFGASS

-85 KELARINKN
+85 SALAKLQGKVSDSSTNSKKLKDENARNSKSSDDKN
-94 ASAAN
+94 ASN
-99 EAKPKSGKQS
+99 LTHSPK
-109 KERRD
+109 
-114 ASNSKEKQSL
+114 ASAS
-124 KNSKTANSTRGDGA
+124 KNSK
-138 AASSSR
+138 
-144 DKGSA
+144 
-149 KNNKS
+149 
-154 SKTANSKNPA
+154 NSKN
-164 NSTEKSAKSAAN
+164 STS
-176 PDKNRKVAASKTS
+176 KNLKKTH
-189 ADKASSAKISADK
+189 APEE
-202 ASAAKKVRAAASA
+202 A
-215 DLSLL
+215 DLSSL
-220 SKEDLEFLRST
+220 SSEDLEFLRST
-231 RPSGADTAQ
+231 RPHDADDAKNSTDDAHSSDSSENPAGADDSLQAQ
-240 DVDEISSDRQSSEDA
+240 N
-255 SAKNE
+255 SA
-260 EGEPSTENSELRKSS
+260 GSAATERLDSELRKSS
-275 VKKEDKSANLALN
+275 VKKSAPDAKLALA
-288 SLRGDASEIV
+288 SLRGDGDEIV

-305 RQSDYKDFTIASS
+305 KRGDYKDFTIASS
-318 DNFRFVIDFAARQK
+318 DNFRFVIDFSARQK
-332 SQSTRLKDS
+332 SQKTRLKDS
-341 FVGEVRISQYDD
+341 FVSDVRVSQYND
-353 KTVRVVLSD
+353 KTVRIVLSNP
-362 EKEFNAGVQID
+362 KEFNANVEIN
-373 GNLMILSAAAKSS
+373 GNMMILSTAEGLKAAKSA
-386 RAKTPTKRR
+386 RAEKNKDQKSGRNRR
-395 SKNASEQSDA
+395 REQDSEPQISTID
-405 HTAGDAQ
+405 DSQ
-412 GAKSASV
+412 GAKTASV
-419 KTEKIYKST
+419 VAGKIYKST

-454 SVVLA
+454 NVVLA
-459 TSKKLGALLQKRG
+459 TSKKLGALLAKRG
-472 YKVLY
+472 YRVLY
-477 TRTTDVFI
+477 TRSTDVFI

-495 RKNADMFIS
+495 KKNADMFIS
-504 IHANAAPNAKA
+504 IHANAAPNASS
-515 ALKMNGVETFF
+515 ALKMSGVETFF

-543 KGDLEDM
+543 RGDLEDM

-585 KKSFASKDGGV
+585 KKSFSSRDGGV

-602 VLVGATMPAVLVEI
+602 VLVGATMPAVLVEM
-616 GYITHPQ
+616 GYITHPD

>member
-13 FSCVLAFGASG
+13 FSCVLAFGASS

-51 SLYQGA
+51 SLYQDA

-85 KELARINKN
+85 SALAKLQGKASDSSTNSKKLKDENTKNSKSSDEKN
-94 ASAAN
+94 ASNLAHS
-99 EAKPKSGKQS
+99 PKAP
-109 KERRD
+109 
-114 ASNSKEKQSL
+114 AS
-124 KNSKTANSTRGDGA
+124 KNSK
-138 AASSSR
+138 
-144 DKGSA
+144 
-149 KNNKS
+149 
-154 SKTANSKNPA
+154 NSKN
-164 NSTEKSAKSAAN
+164 STS
-176 PDKNRKVAASKTS
+176 KNLKKT
-189 ADKASSAKISADK
+189 
-202 ASAAKKVRAAASA
+202 RTPEEA
-215 DLSLL
+215 DLSSL
-220 SKEDLEFLRST
+220 SSEDLEFLRST
-231 RPSGADTAQ
+231 RPRGADDAKNST
-240 DVDEISSDRQSSEDA
+240 DDTKSYDSSENPAGADDSLQAQNSA
-255 SAKNE
+255 S
-260 EGEPSTENSELRKSS
+260 STATERLDSELRKSS
-275 VKKEDKSANLALN
+275 VKKSTPDARLALA
-288 SLRGDASEIV
+288 SLRGDGDEIV

-305 RQSDYKDFTIASS
+305 KRSDYKDFTIASS
-318 DNFRFVIDFAARQK
+318 DNFRFVIDFSARQK
-332 SQSTRLKDS
+332 SQKTRLKDS
-341 FVGEVRISQYDD
+341 FVSDVRVSQYND
-353 KTVRVVLSD
+353 KTVRIVLSD
-362 EKEFNAGVQID
+362 PKEFNANVEIN
-373 GNLMILSAAAKSS
+373 GNMMILSTAEGLKAAKSA
-386 RAKTPTKRR
+386 RAE
-395 SKNASEQSDA
+395 KNKDQKSGRKHGREQDSEPQIS
-405 HTAGDAQ
+405 TIEESG
-412 GAKSASV
+412 GAKSTSV
-419 KTEKIYKST
+419 AAGKIYKST

-454 SVVLA
+454 NVVLA
-459 TSKKLGALLQKRG
+459 TSKKLGALLAKRG
-472 YKVLY
+472 YRVLY
-477 TRTTDVFI
+477 TRSTDVFI

-495 RKNADMFIS
+495 KKNADMFIS
-504 IHANAAPNAKA
+504 IHANAAPNASA
-515 ALKMNGVETFF
+515 ASKMSGVETFF

-543 KGDLEDM
+543 RGDLEDM

-585 KKSFASKDGGV
+585 KKSFKSKDGGV

-616 GYITHPQ
+616 GYITHPD

>member
-13 FSCVLAFGASG
+13 FSCVLAFGASS

-80 SSPYE
+80 SSAYE
-85 KELARINKN
+85 KELARINTKGADKTKSKSSSDEN
-94 ASAAN
+94 KQASSSA
-99 EAKPKSGKQS
+99 EKKSS
-109 KERRD
+109 
-114 ASNSKEKQSL
+114 
-124 KNSKTANSTRGDGA
+124 KNSKKASSASDEDSR
-138 AASSSR
+138 ASSS
-144 DKGSA
+144 
-149 KNNKS
+149 
-154 SKTANSKNPA
+154 SKI
-164 NSTEKSAKSAAN
+164 KSAKSE
-176 PDKNRKVAASKTS
+176 KSSKAENS
-189 ADKASSAKISADK
+189 KSSSNLADKSPK
-202 ASAAKKVRAAASA
+202 ASASENSKNSTSKNSSTKKTQAAKNA
-215 DLSLL
+215 DLSSL

-231 RPSGADTAQ
+231 RPIGANEAVDAQ
-240 DVDEISSDRQSSEDA
+240 EDDGGEDA
-255 SAKNE
+255 IAQNKDDE
-260 EGEPSTENSELRKSS
+260 EVADQSSELRKSS
-275 VKKEDKSANLALN
+275 VKKADKNAQLALN
-288 SLRGDASEIV
+288 SLRGDGDEIV

-305 RQSDYKDFTIASS
+305 RQSDYKDFTIASN
-318 DNFRFVIDFAARQK
+318 DHFRFVLDFSARQK
-332 SQSTRLKDS
+332 SQKTRLKDS
-341 FVGEVRISQYDD
+341 FVSDVRVSQYND
-353 KTVRVVLSD
+353 KTVRIVLSD
-362 EKEFNAGVQID
+362 LKEFNANVEIN
-373 GNLMILSAAAKSS
+373 GNMMILSTAEGLKAAKSARTEKNKDQKS
-386 RAKTPTKRR
+386 GRKRGREQDSEPQISTIDDAQDAKT
-395 SKNASEQSDA
+395 
-405 HTAGDAQ
+405 
-412 GAKSASV
+412 ASV
-419 KTEKIYKST
+419 AAGKIYKST

-454 SVVLA
+454 NVVLA
-459 TSKKLGALLQKRG
+459 TSKKLGALLAKRG

-477 TRTTDVFI
+477 TRSTDIFI

-495 RKNADMFIS
+495 KKNADMFIS
-504 IHANAAPNAKA
+504 IHANAAPNASS
-515 ALKMNGVETFF
+515 ALKMSGVETFF

-543 KGDLEDM
+543 RGDLEDM

-585 KKSFASKDGGV
+585 KKSFSSRDGGV

-602 VLVGATMPAVLVEI
+602 VLVGATMPAVLVEM

>member
-13 FSCVLAFGASG
+13 FSCVLAFGASS

-85 KELARINKN
+85 SALAKLEGK
-94 ASAAN
+94 ASD
-99 EAKPKSGKQS
+99 SS
-109 KERRD
+109 T
-114 ASNSKEKQSL
+114 NSKKLKDENA
-124 KNSKTANSTRGDGA
+124 KNSKSSDEKNTSNLAHSPK
-138 AASSSR
+138 AS
-144 DKGSA
+144 A
-149 KNNKS
+149 
-154 SKTANSKNPA
+154 SKNSKNSK
-164 NSTEKSAKSAAN
+164 NSTS
-176 PDKNRKVAASKTS
+176 KNLKNT
-189 ADKASSAKISADK
+189 
-202 ASAAKKVRAAASA
+202 RAPEEA
-215 DLSLL
+215 DLSSL

-231 RPSGADTAQ
+231 RPIGADEAVDAQ
-240 DVDEISSDRQSSEDA
+240 EDDGGEDA
-255 SAKNE
+255 IAQNEYDEESADQ
-260 EGEPSTENSELRKSS
+260 SSELRKSS
-275 VKKEDKSANLALN
+275 VKKADKNAQLALN
-288 SLRGDASEIV
+288 SLRGDKNEIV

-305 RQSDYKDFTIASS
+305 KRGDYKDFTIASS
-318 DNFRFVIDFAARQK
+318 DNFRFVIDFSARQK
-332 SQSTRLKDS
+332 SQKTRLKDS
-341 FVGEVRISQYDD
+341 FVSDVRVSQYND
-353 KTVRVVLSD
+353 KTVRIVLSD
-362 EKEFNAGVQID
+362 PKEFNANVEIS
-373 GNLMILSAAAKSS
+373 GNMMILSTAEGLKAAKSA
-386 RAKTPTKRR
+386 RAEKNKDQKSGRNRR
-395 SKNASEQSDA
+395 REQDSEPQISTID
-405 HTAGDAQ
+405 DAQ
-412 GAKSASV
+412 GAKTASV
-419 KTEKIYKST
+419 AVGKIYKST

-454 SVVLA
+454 NIVLA

-472 YKVLY
+472 YRVLY
-477 TRTTDVFI
+477 TRSTDVFI

-495 RKNADMFIS
+495 KRNADMFIS
-504 IHANAAPNAKA
+504 IHANAAPNASA
-515 ALKMNGVETFF
+515 ASKMSGVETFF

-585 KKSFASKDGGV
+585 KKSFSSRDGGV

-602 VLVGATMPAVLVEI
+602 VLVGATMPAVLVEM

>member
-13 FSCVLAFGASG
+13 FSCVLAFGASS

-41 YKRSL
+41 YKHSL

-51 SLYQGA
+51 SLYEGA
-57 SDKEVR
+57 SQKEVR

-85 KELARINKN
+85 KELARLNTK
-94 ASAAN
+94 SAD
-99 EAKPKSGKQS
+99 KTKSKSSSDESKQS
-109 KERRD
+109 
-114 ASNSKEKQSL
+114 SNSAEKKSS
-124 KNSKTANSTRGDGA
+124 KNSKK
-138 AASSSR
+138 ASSASSE
-144 DKGSA
+144 DSQASGG
-149 KNNKS
+149 
-154 SKTANSKNPA
+154 SKT
-164 NSTEKSAKSAAN
+164 KSAKSE
-176 PDKNRKVAASKTS
+176 KSSKAENS
-189 ADKASSAKISADK
+189 KSSSNLADKSSK
-202 ASAAKKVRAAASA
+202 ASASENSKSSASKNSSTKKTQAAKNA
-215 DLSLL
+215 DLSSL
-220 SKEDLEFLRST
+220 SKEDLEFLCST
-231 RPSGADTAQ
+231 RPVGADEVVDAQ
-240 DVDEISSDRQSSEDA
+240 EDDGGEDA
-255 SAKNE
+255 IAQNE
-260 EGEPSTENSELRKSS
+260 DDDAADQSSELRKSS
-275 VKKEDKSANLALN
+275 VKKADKNAQLALN
-288 SLRGDASEIV
+288 SLRGDKNEIV

-305 RQSDYKDFTIASS
+305 RQSDYKDFTIASN
-318 DNFRFVIDFAARQK
+318 DHFRFVLDFSARQK
-332 SQSTRLKDS
+332 SHNTRLQDS
-341 FVGEVRISQYDD
+341 FVGEVRISQYND

-362 EKEFNAGVQID
+362 EKKFNASVQID
-373 GNLMILSAAAKSS
+373 ENLMILSAVESSKSAKAARAEKNRDQKSG
-386 RAKTPTKRR
+386 RKRGR
-395 SKNASEQSDA
+395 EQDSEPQIS
-405 HTAGDAQ
+405 TIEESG
-412 GAKSASV
+412 GAKSTSV
-419 KTEKIYKST
+419 AAGKIYKST

-454 SVVLA
+454 NVVLA

-472 YKVLY
+472 YRVLY
-477 TRTTDVFI
+477 TRSTDVFI
-485 NLRSRTAFAA
+485 NLRSRTIFAGK
-495 RKNADMFIS
+495 KNADMFIS
-504 IHANAAPNAKA
+504 IHANAAPNASA
-515 ALKMNGVETFF
+515 ASRMSGVETFF

-585 KKSFASKDGGV
+585 KKSFKSKDGGV

-616 GYITHPQ
+616 GYITHPD

>member
-13 FSCVLAFGASG
+13 FSCVLAFGASS

-57 SDKEVR
+57 SQKEVR

-80 SSPYE
+80 SSVYE

-99 EAKPKSGKQS
+99 EAKSKSGKQQS

-124 KNSKTANSTRGDGA
+124 KNSKAANSTRGDGT

-144 DKGSA
+144 DKSSA

-154 SKTANSKNPA
+154 SKTTNSKNPS
-164 NSTEKSAKSAAN
+164 NSTKKDAKSAAN
-176 PDKNRKVAASKTS
+176 PDKSDKVAASKT
-189 ADKASSAKISADK
+189 SADK

-215 DLSLL
+215 DLSSL

-231 RPSGADTAQ
+231 RPSGANTAQ
-240 DVDEISSDRQSSEDA
+240 DAGEISSDRQSNEDA

-260 EGEPSTENSELRKSS
+260 EDEPSEENRELRKSS
-275 VKKEDKSANLALN
+275 VKKEDKSANLTLN

-395 SKNASEQSDA
+395 SKNASEQSEA

-412 GAKSASV
+412 GAKSTSV

>member
-13 FSCVLAFGASG
+13 FSCVLAFGASS

-51 SLYQGA
+51 SLYEGA
-57 SDKEVR
+57 SQKEVR

-71 YSSKNLGLD
+71 YSSKNLELD

-85 KELARINKN
+85 SALAKLQGKASDSSTNSKKLKDENAKNSKSSDEKN
-94 ASAAN
+94 ASN
-99 EAKPKSGKQS
+99 
-109 KERRD
+109 
-114 ASNSKEKQSL
+114 L
-124 KNSKTANSTRGDGA
+124 
-138 AASSSR
+138 
-144 DKGSA
+144 
-149 KNNKS
+149 
-154 SKTANSKNPA
+154 
-164 NSTEKSAKSAAN
+164 
-176 PDKNRKVAASKTS
+176 
-189 ADKASSAKISADK
+189 ADKAPKASASENSKSSAYKNSSAKK
-202 ASAAKKVRAAASA
+202 TQAAKNA
-215 DLSLL
+215 DLSSL

-231 RPSGADTAQ
+231 RPIGADEAIDAQ
-240 DVDEISSDRQSSEDA
+240 EDDSGEDA
-255 SAKNE
+255 IVQNE
-260 EGEPSTENSELRKSS
+260 DDEEAADQSSELRKSS
-275 VKKEDKSANLALN
+275 VKKADKNAQLALN
-288 SLRGDASEIV
+288 SLRGDKNEIV

-305 RQSDYKDFTIASS
+305 RQSDYKDFTIASN
-318 DNFRFVIDFAARQK
+318 DHFRFVLDFSARQK
-332 SQSTRLKDS
+332 SQKTRLKDS
-341 FVGEVRISQYDD
+341 FVSDVRVSQYND
-353 KTVRVVLSD
+353 KTVRIVLSD
-362 EKEFNAGVQID
+362 PKEFNANVEIN
-373 GNLMILSAAAKSS
+373 GNMMILSTAEGLKAAKSA
-386 RAKTPTKRR
+386 RAEKNKDQKSGRNRR
-395 SKNASEQSDA
+395 REQDSEPQIS
-405 HTAGDAQ
+405 TIEESG
-412 GAKSASV
+412 GAKSVSV
-419 KTEKIYKST
+419 AAGKIYKST

-454 SVVLA
+454 NVVLA

-472 YKVLY
+472 YRVLY
-477 TRTTDVFI
+477 TRSTDVFI
-485 NLRSRTAFAA
+485 NLRSRTIFAGK
-495 RKNADMFIS
+495 KNADMFIS
-504 IHANAAPNAKA
+504 IHANAAPNASA
-515 ALKMNGVETFF
+515 ASKMSGVETFF

-585 KKSFASKDGGV
+585 KKSFKSKDGGV

-616 GYITHPQ
+616 GYITHPD

>member
-13 FSCVLAFGASG
+13 FSCVLAFGASS

-51 SLYQGA
+51 SLYQGT

-85 KELARINKN
+85 SALAKLQGKASDSSTHSKKLKDEN
-94 ASAAN
+94 A
-99 EAKPKSGKQS
+99 
-109 KERRD
+109 
-114 ASNSKEKQSL
+114 
-124 KNSKTANSTRGDGA
+124 KNSK
-138 AASSSR
+138 SS
-144 DKGSA
+144 DE
-149 KNNKS
+149 KNTSNLAHS
-154 SKTANSKNPA
+154 SKASASKNSKNSK
-164 NSTEKSAKSAAN
+164 NSTS
-176 PDKNRKVAASKTS
+176 KNLKKT
-189 ADKASSAKISADK
+189 
-202 ASAAKKVRAAASA
+202 RAPEEA
-215 DLSLL
+215 DLSSL

-231 RPSGADTAQ
+231 RPIGANEAVDAQ
-240 DVDEISSDRQSSEDA
+240 EDDGGEDA
-255 SAKNE
+255 IAQNE
-260 EGEPSTENSELRKSS
+260 DEEAADQSNELRKSS
-275 VKKEDKSANLALN
+275 VKKADKNAQLALN
-288 SLRGDASEIV
+288 SLRGDADEIV

-305 RQSDYKDFTIASS
+305 KRSDYKDFTIASS
-318 DNFRFVIDFAARQK
+318 DNFRFVIDFSARQK
-332 SQSTRLKDS
+332 SQKTRLKDS
-341 FVGEVRISQYDD
+341 FVSDVRVSQYND
-353 KTVRVVLSD
+353 KTVRIVLSD
-362 EKEFNAGVQID
+362 PKEFNANVEIN
-373 GNLMILSAAAKSS
+373 GNMMILSTAEGLKAAKSV
-386 RAKTPTKRR
+386 RAEKNKDQKSGRKRGR
-395 SKNASEQSDA
+395 EQDSELQISTIDES
-405 HTAGDAQ
+405 Q
-412 GAKSASV
+412 GAKSVSV
-419 KTEKIYKST
+419 AAGKIYKST

-454 SVVLA
+454 NVVLA
-459 TSKKLGALLQKRG
+459 TSKKLGALLTKRG

-477 TRTTDVFI
+477 TRSTDVFI

-495 RKNADMFIS
+495 KRNADMFIS
-504 IHANAAPNAKA
+504 IHANAAPNASA
-515 ALKMNGVETFF
+515 ASKMSGVETFF

-543 KGDLEDM
+543 RGDLEDM

-585 KKSFASKDGGV
+585 KKSFSSRDGGV

-602 VLVGATMPAVLVEI
+602 VLVGATMPAVLVEM

-652 K
+652 R

>member
-13 FSCVLAFGASG
+13 FSCVLAFGASS

-85 KELARINKN
+85 SALAKLQGKASDSSTNSKKLKDENAKNSKSSDEKN
-94 ASAAN
+94 ASNLAH
-99 EAKPKSGKQS
+99 SS
-109 KERRD
+109 KVS
-114 ASNSKEKQSL
+114 AS
-124 KNSKTANSTRGDGA
+124 KNSK
-138 AASSSR
+138 
-144 DKGSA
+144 
-149 KNNKS
+149 
-154 SKTANSKNPA
+154 NSKN
-164 NSTEKSAKSAAN
+164 STS
-176 PDKNRKVAASKTS
+176 KNLKKTH
-189 ADKASSAKISADK
+189 APEE
-202 ASAAKKVRAAASA
+202 A
-215 DLSLL
+215 DLSSL

-231 RPSGADTAQ
+231 RPVGADEVVDAQ
-240 DVDEISSDRQSSEDA
+240 EDDGGEDA
-255 SAKNE
+255 SAQDE
-260 EGEPSTENSELRKSS
+260 DDDAADQSSELRKSS
-275 VKKEDKSANLALN
+275 VKKADKNAQLALN
-288 SLRGDASEIV
+288 SLRGDGDEIV

-305 RQSDYKDFTIASS
+305 KRGDYKDFTIASS
-318 DNFRFVIDFAARQK
+318 DNFRFVIDFSARQK
-332 SQSTRLKDS
+332 SQKTRLKDS
-341 FVGEVRISQYDD
+341 FVSDVRVSQYND
-353 KTVRVVLSD
+353 KTVRIVLSD
-362 EKEFNAGVQID
+362 PKEFNANVEIS
-373 GNLMILSAAAKSS
+373 GNMMILSTAEGLKTAKAARAEKNRDQKSG
-386 RAKTPTKRR
+386 RKRGR
-395 SKNASEQSDA
+395 EQDSEPQIS
-405 HTAGDAQ
+405 TIEESG
-412 GAKSASV
+412 GAKSTSV
-419 KTEKIYKST
+419 AAGKIYKST

-454 SVVLA
+454 NVVLA
-459 TSKKLGALLQKRG
+459 TSKKLGALLTKRG

-477 TRTTDVFI
+477 TRSTDVFI

-495 RKNADMFIS
+495 KRNADMFIS
-504 IHANAAPNAKA
+504 IHANAAPNASS
-515 ALKMNGVETFF
+515 ALKMSGVETFF

-543 KGDLEDM
+543 RGDLEDM

-585 KKSFASKDGGV
+585 KKSFSSRDGGV

-602 VLVGATMPAVLVEI
+602 VLVGATMPAVLVEM

>member
-13 FSCVLAFGASG
+13 FSCVLAFGASS

-85 KELARINKN
+85 SALAKLQGKASDSSTNSKKLKDENAKNSKSSDEKN
-94 ASAAN
+94 ASNLAHS
-99 EAKPKSGKQS
+99 PK
-109 KERRD
+109 
-114 ASNSKEKQSL
+114 ASAS
-124 KNSKTANSTRGDGA
+124 KNSK
-138 AASSSR
+138 
-144 DKGSA
+144 
-149 KNNKS
+149 
-154 SKTANSKNPA
+154 NSKN
-164 NSTEKSAKSAAN
+164 STS
-176 PDKNRKVAASKTS
+176 KNLKKT
-189 ADKASSAKISADK
+189 
-202 ASAAKKVRAAASA
+202 RAPEEA
-215 DLSLL
+215 DLSSL
-220 SKEDLEFLRST
+220 SSEDLEFLRST
-231 RPSGADTAQ
+231 RPRGADDAKNST
-240 DVDEISSDRQSSEDA
+240 DDTKSYDSSENPAGADDSLQAQNSA
-255 SAKNE
+255 S
-260 EGEPSTENSELRKSS
+260 STATERLDSELRKSS
-275 VKKEDKSANLALN
+275 VKKSAPDAKLALA
-288 SLRGDASEIV
+288 SLRGDGDEIV

-305 RQSDYKDFTIASS
+305 KRGDYKDFTIASS
-318 DNFRFVIDFAARQK
+318 DNFRFVIDFSARQK
-332 SQSTRLKDS
+332 SQKTRLKDS
-341 FVGEVRISQYDD
+341 FVSDVRVSQYND
-353 KTVRVVLSD
+353 KTVRIVLSD
-362 EKEFNAGVQID
+362 PKEFNANVEIS
-373 GNLMILSAAAKSS
+373 GNMMILSTAEGLKAAKSA
-386 RAKTPTKRR
+386 RAEKNKDQKSGRKRER
-395 SKNASEQSDA
+395 EQDSEPQISTID
-405 HTAGDAQ
+405 DSQ
-412 GAKSASV
+412 GAKTASV
-419 KTEKIYKST
+419 AAGKIYKST

-454 SVVLA
+454 NVVLA
-459 TSKKLGALLQKRG
+459 TSKKLGALLTKRG

-477 TRTTDVFI
+477 TRSTDVFI

-495 RKNADMFIS
+495 KKNADMFIS
-504 IHANAAPNAKA
+504 IHANAAPNASS
-515 ALKMNGVETFF
+515 ALKMSGVETFF

-543 KGDLEDM
+543 RGDLEDM

-585 KKSFASKDGGV
+585 KKSFSSRDGGV

-602 VLVGATMPAVLVEI
+602 VLVGATMPAVLVEM

>member
-13 FSCVLAFGASG
+13 FSCVLAFGASS

-51 SLYQGA
+51 SLYQDA

-80 SSPYE
+80 SSAYE
-85 KELARINKN
+85 KELARLNTK
-94 ASAAN
+94 SAD
-99 EAKPKSGKQS
+99 KTKSKSSSDESKQS
-109 KERRD
+109 
-114 ASNSKEKQSL
+114 SNSAEK
-124 KNSKTANSTRGDGA
+124 KNSKNSKK
-138 AASSSR
+138 ASSASSE
-144 DKGSA
+144 DSQASGG
-149 KNNKS
+149 
-154 SKTANSKNPA
+154 SKT
-164 NSTEKSAKSAAN
+164 KSAKSEGSFKAEN
-176 PDKNRKVAASKTS
+176 SKNSS
-189 ADKASSAKISADK
+189 NLADKTPK
-202 ASAAKKVRAAASA
+202 ASASENAKSSASKNSSGKKTQAAKNA
-215 DLSLL
+215 DLSSL

-231 RPSGADTAQ
+231 RPIGADEVVDAQEDDSGEGATAQ
-240 DVDEISSDRQSSEDA
+240 DEDDGGADQS
-255 SAKNE
+255 
-260 EGEPSTENSELRKSS
+260 SELRKSS
-275 VKKEDKSANLALN
+275 VKKADKNAQLALN
-288 SLRGDASEIV
+288 SLRGDKNEIV

-305 RQSDYKDFTIASS
+305 RQSDYKDFTIASN
-318 DNFRFVIDFAARQK
+318 DHFRFVLDFSARQK
-332 SQSTRLKDS
+332 SQKTRLKDS
-341 FVGEVRISQYDD
+341 FVSDVRVSQYND
-353 KTVRVVLSD
+353 KTVRIVLSD
-362 EKEFNAGVQID
+362 PKEFNANVEIN
-373 GNLMILSAAAKSS
+373 GNMMILSTAEGL
-386 RAKTPTKRR
+386 KT
-395 SKNASEQSDA
+395 
-405 HTAGDAQ
+405 
-412 GAKSASV
+412 AKSARAEKNKDQKSERKRGREQDSEPQISTIEESGGAKLTSV
-419 KTEKIYKST
+419 AAGKIYKST

-454 SVVLA
+454 NVVLA

-472 YKVLY
+472 YRVLY
-477 TRTTDVFI
+477 TRSTDVFI
-485 NLRSRTAFAA
+485 NLRSRTIFAGK
-495 RKNADMFIS
+495 KNADMFIS
-504 IHANAAPNAKA
+504 IHANAAPNASA
-515 ALKMNGVETFF
+515 ASRMSGVETFF

-585 KKSFASKDGGV
+585 KKSFKSKDGGV

-616 GYITHPQ
+616 GYITHPD

>member
-13 FSCVLAFGASG
+13 FSCVLAFGASS

-85 KELARINKN
+85 KELARINTK
-94 ASAAN
+94 SAD
-99 EAKPKSGKQS
+99 KTKSKSSSDESKQS
-109 KERRD
+109 
-114 ASNSKEKQSL
+114 SNSAEKKSS
-124 KNSKTANSTRGDGA
+124 KNSK
-138 AASSSR
+138 
-144 DKGSA
+144 
-149 KNNKS
+149 
-154 SKTANSKNPA
+154 
-164 NSTEKSAKSAAN
+164 
-176 PDKNRKVAASKTS
+176 
-189 ADKASSAKISADK
+189 KASSASSEDSQASGNSKTKSIKSEKSSKAENSKNSSAK
-202 ASAAKKVRAAASA
+202 KTQAAKNA
-215 DLSLL
+215 DLSSL

-231 RPSGADTAQ
+231 RPVGADEVVDAQ
-240 DVDEISSDRQSSEDA
+240 EDDGGEDA
-255 SAKNE
+255 IAQNE
-260 EGEPSTENSELRKSS
+260 DDDAADQSSELRKSS
-275 VKKEDKSANLALN
+275 VKKADKNAQLALN
-288 SLRGDASEIV
+288 SLRGDKNEIV

-305 RQSDYKDFTIASS
+305 RQSDYKDFTIASN
-318 DNFRFVIDFAARQK
+318 DHFRFVLDFSARQK
-332 SQSTRLKDS
+332 SHNTRLQDS
-341 FVGEVRISQYDD
+341 FVGEVRISQYND

-362 EKEFNAGVQID
+362 EKKFNASVQID
-373 GNLMILSAAAKSS
+373 ENLIILSAVESSKSAKAARTEKNRDQKSG
-386 RAKTPTKRR
+386 RKRGR
-395 SKNASEQSDA
+395 EQDSEPQIS
-405 HTAGDAQ
+405 TIEESG
-412 GAKSASV
+412 GAKSTSV
-419 KTEKIYKST
+419 AAGKIYKST

-454 SVVLA
+454 NVVLA

-472 YKVLY
+472 YRVLY
-477 TRTTDVFI
+477 TRSTDVFI
-485 NLRSRTAFAA
+485 NLRSRTIFAGK
-495 RKNADMFIS
+495 KNADMFIS
-504 IHANAAPNAKA
+504 IHANAAPNASA
-515 ALKMNGVETFF
+515 ASRMSGVETFF

-585 KKSFASKDGGV
+585 KKSFSSRDGGV

-602 VLVGATMPAVLVEI
+602 VLVGATMPAVLVEM

>member
-1 MAKIVKIFLIAA
+1 MAKIVKIFIIAA
-13 FSCVLAFGASG
+13 FSCVLAFGASS

-85 KELARINKN
+85 SALAKLQGKASDSSTNSKKLKDENAKNSKSSDEKN
-94 ASAAN
+94 ASNLAHS
-99 EAKPKSGKQS
+99 PKTS
-109 KERRD
+109 
-114 ASNSKEKQSL
+114 AS
-124 KNSKTANSTRGDGA
+124 KNSK
-138 AASSSR
+138 
-144 DKGSA
+144 
-149 KNNKS
+149 
-154 SKTANSKNPA
+154 NSKK
-164 NSTEKSAKSAAN
+164 STS
-176 PDKNRKVAASKTS
+176 KNLKKTH
-189 ADKASSAKISADK
+189 
-202 ASAAKKVRAAASA
+202 VPEEA
-215 DLSLL
+215 DLSSL

-231 RPSGADTAQ
+231 RPIGADEAVDAQ
-240 DVDEISSDRQSSEDA
+240 EDDGGEDA
-255 SAKNE
+255 IAQNEDDEESADQ
-260 EGEPSTENSELRKSS
+260 SSELRKSS
-275 VKKEDKSANLALN
+275 VKKADKNAQLALN
-288 SLRGDASEIV
+288 SLRGDRDEIV

-305 RQSDYKDFTIASS
+305 KRGDYKDFTIASS
-318 DNFRFVIDFAARQK
+318 DNFRFVIDFSARQK
-332 SQSTRLKDS
+332 SQKTRFKDS
-341 FVGEVRISQYDD
+341 FVSDIRVSQYNDRTVRI
-353 KTVRVVLSD
+353 VLSD
-362 EKEFNAGVQID
+362 PKEFNANVEIS
-373 GNLMILSAAAKSS
+373 GNMMILSTAEGLKAAKSA
-386 RAKTPTKRR
+386 RAEKNKDQKSGRKRR
-395 SKNASEQSDA
+395 REQDSEPQISTID
-405 HTAGDAQ
+405 DAQ
-412 GAKSASV
+412 GAKTASV
-419 KTEKIYKST
+419 AAGKIYKST

-454 SVVLA
+454 NVVLA

-477 TRTTDVFI
+477 TRSTDVFI

-495 RKNADMFIS
+495 KKNADMFIS
-504 IHANAAPNAKA
+504 IHANAAPNASS
-515 ALKMNGVETFF
+515 ALKMSGVETFF

-543 KGDLEDM
+543 RGDLEDM

-585 KKSFASKDGGV
+585 KKSFSSRDGGV

-602 VLVGATMPAVLVEI
+602 VLVGATMPAVLVEM

-652 K
+652 R

>member
-13 FSCVLAFGASG
+13 FSCVLAFGASS

-51 SLYQGA
+51 SLYQDA
-57 SDKEVR
+57 YDKEVR

-85 KELARINKN
+85 SALAKLQGKASDSSTNSKKLKDENAKNSKSSDEKN
-94 ASAAN
+94 ASNLAHS
-99 EAKPKSGKQS
+99 PK
-109 KERRD
+109 
-114 ASNSKEKQSL
+114 ASAS
-124 KNSKTANSTRGDGA
+124 KNSK
-138 AASSSR
+138 
-144 DKGSA
+144 
-149 KNNKS
+149 
-154 SKTANSKNPA
+154 NSKN
-164 NSTEKSAKSAAN
+164 STS
-176 PDKNRKVAASKTS
+176 KNLKKT
-189 ADKASSAKISADK
+189 
-202 ASAAKKVRAAASA
+202 RAPEEA
-215 DLSLL
+215 DLSSL
-220 SKEDLEFLRST
+220 SSEDLEFLRST
-231 RPSGADTAQ
+231 RPIGADDAKNSTDDAH
-240 DVDEISSDRQSSEDA
+240 SSDSSENPAGADDSLQA
-255 SAKNE
+255 QNSAD
-260 EGEPSTENSELRKSS
+260 SAATERLDSELRKNSI
-275 VKKEDKSANLALN
+275 KKSAPDAKLALA
-288 SLRGDASEIV
+288 SLRGDADEIV

-305 RQSDYKDFTIASS
+305 KRGDYKDFTIASS
-318 DNFRFVIDFAARQK
+318 DNFRFVLDFSARQK
-332 SQSTRLKDS
+332 SQKTRLKDS
-341 FVGEVRISQYDD
+341 FVSDVRVSQYND
-353 KTVRVVLSD
+353 KTVRIVLSNP
-362 EKEFNAGVQID
+362 KEFNANVEIN
-373 GNLMILSAAAKSS
+373 GNMMILSTAEGLKAAKSA
-386 RAKTPTKRR
+386 RAE
-395 SKNASEQSDA
+395 KNKDQKSGRKHGREQDSEPQIS
-405 HTAGDAQ
+405 TIEESG
-412 GAKSASV
+412 GAKSTSV
-419 KTEKIYKST
+419 AADKIYKST

-454 SVVLA
+454 NVVLA
-459 TSKKLGALLQKRG
+459 TSKKLGALLAKRG
-472 YKVLY
+472 YRVLY
-477 TRTTDVFI
+477 TRSTDVFI

-495 RKNADMFIS
+495 KKNADMFIS
-504 IHANAAPNAKA
+504 IHANAAPNASA
-515 ALKMNGVETFF
+515 ASKMSGVETFF

-543 KGDLEDM
+543 RGDLEDM

-585 KKSFASKDGGV
+585 KKSFSSRDGGV

-602 VLVGATMPAVLVEI
+602 VLVGATMPAVLVEM
-616 GYITHPQ
+616 GYITHPD

>member
-13 FSCVLAFGASG
+13 FSCILAFGASS

-51 SLYQGA
+51 SLYQGV
-57 SDKEVR
+57 SDKEIR

-85 KELARINKN
+85 SALAKLQGKASDSSTHSKKLKDEN
-94 ASAAN
+94 A
-99 EAKPKSGKQS
+99 
-109 KERRD
+109 
-114 ASNSKEKQSL
+114 
-124 KNSKTANSTRGDGA
+124 KNSK
-138 AASSSR
+138 SS
-144 DKGSA
+144 DE
-149 KNNKS
+149 KNVSNLAHS
-154 SKTANSKNPA
+154 SKASASKNSKNSK
-164 NSTEKSAKSAAN
+164 NSTS
-176 PDKNRKVAASKTS
+176 KNLKKTH
-189 ADKASSAKISADK
+189 
-202 ASAAKKVRAAASA
+202 VPEEA
-215 DLSLL
+215 DLSSL
-220 SKEDLEFLRST
+220 SSEDLEFLRST
-231 RPSGADTAQ
+231 RPRGADDAKNSTDDAH
-240 DVDEISSDRQSSEDA
+240 SSDSSENPAGADDSLQA
-255 SAKNE
+255 QNSA
-260 EGEPSTENSELRKSS
+260 GSAATERLDSELRKSS
-275 VKKEDKSANLALN
+275 VKKSAPDAKLALA
-288 SLRGDASEIV
+288 SLRGDGEEIV

-305 RQSDYKDFTIASS
+305 KRGDYKDFTIASS
-318 DNFRFVIDFAARQK
+318 DNFRFVIDFSARQK
-332 SQSTRLKDS
+332 SQKTRLKNS
-341 FVGEVRISQYDD
+341 FVSDVRVSQYND
-353 KTVRVVLSD
+353 KTVRIVLSD
-362 EKEFNAGVQID
+362 PKEFNANVEIS
-373 GNLMILSAAAKSS
+373 GNMMILSTAEGLKATKSA
-386 RAKTPTKRR
+386 RAEKSKDQKSGRKRGR
-395 SKNASEQSDA
+395 EQDSEPQISTIDES
-405 HTAGDAQ
+405 Q
-412 GAKSASV
+412 GAKTASV
-419 KTEKIYKST
+419 AAGKIYKST

-454 SVVLA
+454 NVVLA
-459 TSKKLGALLQKRG
+459 TSKKLGALLTKRG
-472 YKVLY
+472 YRVLY
-477 TRTTDVFI
+477 TRSTDIFI

-495 RKNADMFIS
+495 KKNADMFIS
-504 IHANAAPNAKA
+504 IHANAAPNASS
-515 ALKMNGVETFF
+515 ALKMSGVETFF

-543 KGDLEDM
+543 RGDLEDM

-585 KKSFASKDGGV
+585 KKSFSSRDGGV

-602 VLVGATMPAVLVEI
+602 VLVGATMPAVLVEM

>member
-13 FSCVLAFGASG
+13 FSCVLAFGASS

-33 DFIVATPN
+33 DFIVVTPN

-51 SLYQGA
+51 SLYQGTP
-57 SDKEVR
+57 DKEVR

-85 KELARINKN
+85 SALAKLQGKASDSSTNSKKLKDENAKNSKSSDEKN
-94 ASAAN
+94 ASNLAHS
-99 EAKPKSGKQS
+99 PK
-109 KERRD
+109 
-114 ASNSKEKQSL
+114 ASAS
-124 KNSKTANSTRGDGA
+124 KNSK
-138 AASSSR
+138 
-144 DKGSA
+144 
-149 KNNKS
+149 
-154 SKTANSKNPA
+154 NSKN
-164 NSTEKSAKSAAN
+164 STS
-176 PDKNRKVAASKTS
+176 KNLKKT
-189 ADKASSAKISADK
+189 
-202 ASAAKKVRAAASA
+202 RAPEEA
-215 DLSLL
+215 DLSSL
-220 SKEDLEFLRST
+220 SSEDLEFLRST
-231 RPSGADTAQ
+231 RPRGADEVVDAQ
-240 DVDEISSDRQSSEDA
+240 EDDGGEDAIAQSED
-255 SAKNE
+255 E
-260 EGEPSTENSELRKSS
+260 EVADQSSELRKSS
-275 VKKEDKSANLALN
+275 VKKADKNAQLTLN
-288 SLRGDASEIV
+288 SLRGDKNEIV

-305 RQSDYKDFTIASS
+305 RQSDYKDFTIASN
-318 DNFRFVIDFAARQK
+318 DHFRFVIDFGARQK
-332 SQSTRLKDS
+332 SQKTRLKDS
-341 FVGEVRISQYDD
+341 FVSDVRVSQYND
-353 KTVRVVLSD
+353 KTVRIVLSD
-362 EKEFNAGVQID
+362 PKEFNANVEIN
-373 GNLMILSAAAKSS
+373 GNMMILSTAEGLKAAKSA
-386 RAKTPTKRR
+386 RAEKNKDQKSGRKRGR
-395 SKNASEQSDA
+395 EQDSEPQISTID
-405 HTAGDAQ
+405 DVQ
-412 GAKSASV
+412 GAKTASV
-419 KTEKIYKST
+419 AAGKIYKST

-454 SVVLA
+454 NVVLA
-459 TSKKLGALLQKRG
+459 TSKKLGALLTKRG

-477 TRTTDVFI
+477 TRSTDVFI

-495 RKNADMFIS
+495 KRNADMFIS
-504 IHANAAPNAKA
+504 IHANAAPNASS
-515 ALKMNGVETFF
+515 ALKMSGVETFF

-543 KGDLEDM
+543 RGDLEDM

-585 KKSFASKDGGV
+585 KKSFSSRDGGV

-602 VLVGATMPAVLVEI
+602 VLVGATMPAVLVEM

>member
-1 MAKIVKIFLIAA
+1 MAKIIKIFLIAA
-13 FSCVLAFGASG
+13 FSCVLAFGASS

-85 KELARINKN
+85 SALAKLQGKASDSSTNSKKLKDENAKNSKSSDEKN
-94 ASAAN
+94 ASNLAHN
-99 EAKPKSGKQS
+99 PKAP
-109 KERRD
+109 
-114 ASNSKEKQSL
+114 AS
-124 KNSKTANSTRGDGA
+124 KNSK
-138 AASSSR
+138 
-144 DKGSA
+144 
-149 KNNKS
+149 
-154 SKTANSKNPA
+154 NSKN
-164 NSTEKSAKSAAN
+164 STS
-176 PDKNRKVAASKTS
+176 KNLKKT
-189 ADKASSAKISADK
+189 
-202 ASAAKKVRAAASA
+202 RAPEEA
-215 DLSLL
+215 DLSSL
-220 SKEDLEFLRST
+220 SSEDLEFLRST
-231 RPSGADTAQ
+231 RPRGADDAKNSTDDAH
-240 DVDEISSDRQSSEDA
+240 SSDSSENPAGADDSLQA
-255 SAKNE
+255 QNSAD
-260 EGEPSTENSELRKSS
+260 SAATERLDSELRKNSI
-275 VKKEDKSANLALN
+275 KKSAPDAKLALA
-288 SLRGDASEIV
+288 SLRGDADEIV

-305 RQSDYKDFTIASS
+305 KRGDYKDFTIASS
-318 DNFRFVIDFAARQK
+318 DNFRFVIDFSARQK
-332 SQSTRLKDS
+332 SQKIRLKDS
-341 FVGEVRISQYDD
+341 FVSDVRVSQYND
-353 KTVRVVLSD
+353 KTVRIVLSD
-362 EKEFNAGVQID
+362 PKEFNANVEIN
-373 GNLMILSAAAKSS
+373 GNMMILSTAEGLKAAKSA
-386 RAKTPTKRR
+386 RAEKNKDQKSGRNRR
-395 SKNASEQSDA
+395 REQDSEPQISTID
-405 HTAGDAQ
+405 DAQ
-412 GAKSASV
+412 GAKTASV
-419 KTEKIYKST
+419 AAGKIYKST

-454 SVVLA
+454 NVVLA
-459 TSKKLGALLQKRG
+459 TSKKLGALLTKRG

-477 TRTTDVFI
+477 TRSTDVFI

-495 RKNADMFIS
+495 KKNADMFIS
-504 IHANAAPNAKA
+504 IHANAAPNASA
-515 ALKMNGVETFF
+515 ASRMSGVETFF

-543 KGDLEDM
+543 RGDLEDM

-585 KKSFASKDGGV
+585 KKSFSSRDGGV

-602 VLVGATMPAVLVEI
+602 VLVGATMPAVLVEM